1 MLKIDNKMEELFL
14 SDSVPKNLTIDVE
27 GELDTSLIPAV
38 NFYTGDIY
46 GNSES
51 SLDISKLPYRNGMPI
66 YINNNPYDWKLENYQ
81 NKNYYS
87 YAKYVCVTFDIYLTD
102 TNPSDCI
109 YPDNGLFQIYYLN
122 KSGIQ
127 KLTSVV
133 KDVTTARSKGTA
145 ITVSLKID
153 VNAENVDYI
162 KSIYFTNNDSSS
174 RTTKNIVLHISK
186 IQIRLTDSSTEEP
199 SYVKSVSAN
208 GIDIDS
214 YISGDF
220 SITNSN
226 LIQESFSL
234 TESLCSRDNLK
245 FGLCE
250 SAHCE
255 FEVVGR
261 GDKFIGKTVRP
272 YITPITPDN
281 FDYSNIN
288 FSTEDFIGSTW
299 WNTTNLRYYKT
310 LNVSVNND
318 YLEHAK
324 YVMFVTTILIGMTV
338 TSGTMPPKFY
348 FGLIVEDQN
357 GNSLSYVLNSN
368 VATVTGSDRL
378 SMYNTNDFLYGVVS
392 DRKEVYI
399 TLPTDLSFDS
409 SRQGSKITK
418 VTGIY
423 VAFADENGNYLTS
436 DFTVDDFRIYNGER
450 ALYFVDSINSPV
462 IHYDKSLMISDK
474 IPELMKGIPLGV
486 FKISEVKKNNTQD
499 IIKKSITAY
508 DGLDI
513 LDQDVGDWL
522 TKYMWIW
529 DTGNT
534 RASTSPYF
542 TRLGVEYTR
551 QLFPTLINLFKRLNI
566 LSDSDFIESSMLSGS
581 DIDVPHTSRNFQYNF
596 FWANDWDDN
605 SAVGSGTIGF
615 ESYYS
620 LSASISE
627 PILIKVDLTPFDNLS
642 DAELFGKY
650 ALAGMEEIFGESAGY
665 PGICSSSSVLV
676 EITYNNGRIDKIL
689 ADSGDYVYINK
700 DIDSLRVYTSSGI
713 GIIYRSS
720 SDGTIYAFE
729 NDNLQTL
736 VSHIKI
742 SYYEVPDILKGL
754 VNAHTKLVYYNYGTR
769 EIGSF
774 SSSVS
779 GKDVVRSLLEV
790 NGCFFHMNRY
800 GKPEIIYASKAGL
813 YPSEKLYPREDLYPR
828 GMNGPLLSMNRYI
841 SMECDDYVVEN
852 YGKIQIKTQSRV
864 KNGESICSY
873 EYIGNPDGKNTY
885 IIEDN
890 IFYCAEGTVYEYGSQ
905 PEVDEM
911 LKNLFDKISNL
922 TYTPHTTK
930 LRGLPFMECGDR
942 VNLVTKTGGIES
954 FIFRRTLK
962 GIHALMDTY
971 EASGDE
977 YNEAL
982 NTFDYKV
989 YTPT

>member
-1 MLKIDNKMEELFL
+1 MLKVDNKMEELFL

-27 GELDTSLIPAV
+27 GELDTSLIPSV

-46 GNSES
+46 GNSECTT
-51 SLDISKLPYRNGMPI
+51 DISNLQYNYGTI
-66 YINNNPYDWKLENYQ
+66 IGVNNNPYSKKLKDYQ

-87 YAKYVCVTFDIYLTD
+87 YAKYACVTFDIYLTD
-102 TNPSDCI
+102 TNPSDCV
-109 YPDNGLFQIYYLN
+109 YPD
-122 KSGIQ
+122 
-127 KLTSVV
+127 KLAFVVFYKKKDGYSRGVSVV
-133 KDVTTARSKGTA
+133 TDVTTARSKRTA
-145 ITVSLKID
+145 ITVALKID
-153 VNAENVDYI
+153 VNAENGPDYI
-162 KSIYFTNNDSSS
+162 EEFNITNNDSSS
-174 RTTKNIVLHISK
+174 NVTKNIIIHISK
-186 IQIRLTDSSTEEP
+186 IQIRLTDSLTEEP

-234 TESLCSRDNLK
+234 TESLCSQDNLK

-288 FSTEDFIGSTW
+288 FSTEDFSGATW
-299 WNTTNLRYYKT
+299 WNTTNLRYYKKM
-310 LNVSVNND
+310 NVSVNND

-324 YVMFVTTILIGMTV
+324 YVMFVATILIGMTV
-338 TSGTMPPKFY
+338 KSGTMPPKFY
-348 FGLIVEDQN
+348 FGLTVEDQN
-357 GNSLSYVLNSN
+357 GNSLSYVLNSR

-378 SMYNTNDFLYGVVS
+378 SMYNTNDFLDGVVS
-392 DRKEVYI
+392 DRQEVYI

-423 VAFADENGNYLTS
+423 VAFADENGNYLTN

-508 DGLDI
+508 DNMSI
-513 LDQDVGDWL
+513 LEQNVGDWL

-529 DTGNT
+529 DTANKVHTEGSGFN
-534 RASTSPYF
+534 RF
-542 TRLGVEYTR
+542 GVEYAR
-551 QLFPTLINLFKRLNI
+551 QLFPTLSNLMKQLNI
-566 LSDSDFIESSMLSGS
+566 LTDDDFVFSFNVSDVDVEPANYNYGYNYLWGDFG
-581 DIDVPHTSRNFQYNF
+581 DNPH
-596 FWANDWDDN
+596 
-605 SAVGSGTIGF
+605 GKGTIGILLA
-615 ESYYS
+615 STN
-620 LSASISE
+620 SASFSE
-627 PILIKVDLTPFDNLS
+627 DKLLKVTLTPYGNMTDE
-642 DAELFGKY
+642 ELFGKFAFSDMADY
-650 ALAGMEEIFGESAGY
+650 WGKNYHGFPSCA
-665 PGICSSSSVLV
+665 SVFVILHNEDGTDTKV
-676 EITYNNGRIDKIL
+676 L
-689 ADSGDYVYINK
+689 ADSGDYIYISTKVTQYEVYYSAGIASINPGD
-700 DIDSLRVYTSSGI
+700 DIIAAG
-713 GIIYRSS
+713 SS
-720 SDGTIYAFE
+720 SRMLTTHVNA
-729 NDNLQTL
+729 
-736 VSHIKI
+736 KI
-742 SYYEVPDILKGL
+742 YEVPEILKEL
-754 VNAHTKLVYYNYGTR
+754 VNAYLRLVYYNYGTQ
-769 EIGSF
+769 ELGSF
-774 SSSVS
+774 DSSIS
-779 GKDVVRSLLEV
+779 GRDVLRSLLEV

-828 GMNGPLLSMNRYI
+828 GMNGPLLSMSRYI

-873 EYIGNPDGKNTY
+873 EYIGNPEGKNTY

-942 VNLVTKTGGIES
+942 VNLITKTGGIES

>member
-1 MLKIDNKMEELFL
+1 MLKVDNKMEELFL

-27 GELDTSLIPAV
+27 GELDTSLIPSV

-46 GNSES
+46 GNSECTT
-51 SLDISKLPYRNGMPI
+51 DISNLQYNYGTI
-66 YINNNPYDWKLENYQ
+66 IGVNNNPYSKKLKDYQ

-87 YAKYVCVTFDIYLTD
+87 YAKYACVTFDIYLTD
-102 TNPSDCI
+102 TNPSDCV
-109 YPDNGLFQIYYLN
+109 YPD
-122 KSGIQ
+122 
-127 KLTSVV
+127 KLAFVVFYKKKDGYSRGVSVV
-133 KDVTTARSKGTA
+133 TDVTTARSKGTA
-145 ITVSLKID
+145 ITVALKID
-153 VNAENVDYI
+153 VNAENGLDYI
-162 KSIYFTNNDSSS
+162 EEFNITNNDSSS
-174 RTTKNIVLHISK
+174 NVTKNIIIHISK
-186 IQIRLTDSSTEEP
+186 IQIRLTDSLTEEP

-234 TESLCSRDNLK
+234 TESLCSQDNLK

-288 FSTEDFIGSTW
+288 FSTEDFSGATW
-299 WNTTNLRYYKT
+299 WNTTNLRYYKKM
-310 LNVSVNND
+310 NVSVNND

-324 YVMFVTTILIGMTV
+324 YVMFVATILIGMTV
-338 TSGTMPPKFY
+338 KSGTMPPKFY
-348 FGLIVEDQN
+348 FGLTVEDQN
-357 GNSLSYVLNSN
+357 GNSLSYVLNSS

-378 SMYNTNDFLYGVVS
+378 SMYNTNDFLDGVVS
-392 DRKEVYI
+392 DRQEVYI

-409 SRQGSKITK
+409 SRKGSKITK

-423 VAFADENGNYLTS
+423 VAFADENGNYLTN

-508 DGLDI
+508 DNMSI
-513 LDQDVGDWL
+513 LEQNVGDWL

-529 DTGNT
+529 DTANKVHTEGSGFN
-534 RASTSPYF
+534 RF
-542 TRLGVEYTR
+542 GVEYAR
-551 QLFPTLINLFKRLNI
+551 QLFPTLSNLMKQLNI
-566 LSDSDFIESSMLSGS
+566 LTDDDFVFSFNVSDVDVEPANYNYGYNYLWGDFG
-581 DIDVPHTSRNFQYNF
+581 DNPH
-596 FWANDWDDN
+596 
-605 SAVGSGTIGF
+605 GKGTIGILLA
-615 ESYYS
+615 STN
-620 LSASISE
+620 SASFSE
-627 PILIKVDLTPFDNLS
+627 DKLLKVTLTPYGNMTDE
-642 DAELFGKY
+642 ELFGKFAY
-650 ALAGMEEIFGESAGY
+650 SDMADYWGKNYHGFPSCA
-665 PGICSSSSVLV
+665 SVFVILHN
-676 EITYNNGRIDKIL
+676 EDGTDTKIL
-689 ADSGDYVYINK
+689 ADSGDYIYISTKVTQYEVYYSAGIASINPGD
-700 DIDSLRVYTSSGI
+700 DIIAAG
-713 GIIYRSS
+713 SS
-720 SDGTIYAFE
+720 SRMLTTHVNA
-729 NDNLQTL
+729 
-736 VSHIKI
+736 KI
-742 SYYEVPDILKGL
+742 YEVPDILSGL
-754 VNAHTKLVYYNYGTR
+754 VNAHLRLVYYNYGTQ
-769 EIGSF
+769 ELGSF
-774 SSSVS
+774 DSSIS
-779 GKDVVRSLLEV
+779 GRDVLRSLLEV

-828 GMNGPLLSMNRYI
+828 GMNGPLLSMSRYI

-852 YGKIQIKTQSRV
+852 YGKIQIKTQSKV

-873 EYIGNPDGKNTY
+873 EYIGNPEGKNTY

>member
-1 MLKIDNKMEELFL
+1 MLKVDNKMEELFL
-14 SDSVPKNLTIDVE
+14 SDSVPKNLTLDFE
-27 GELDTSLIPAV
+27 GELDTSLIPSV

-46 GNSES
+46 GNSEN

-122 KSGIQ
+122 KSGIE

-133 KDVTTARSKGTA
+133 KDVTTAKSKGTA

-199 SYVKSVSAN
+199 SYVKSVSVDSV
-208 GIDIDS
+208 DIDG
-214 YISGDF
+214 YINGDF

-234 TESLCSRDNLK
+234 TESLCSQDNLK

-261 GDKFIGKTVRP
+261 GDKFIGKTVKP

-288 FSTEDFIGSTW
+288 FSTEDFSGATW
-299 WNTTNLRYYKT
+299 WNTTNLRYYKKM
-310 LNVSVNND
+310 NVSVNND

-324 YVMFVTTILIGMTV
+324 YVMFVAKILIGMTV

-348 FGLIVEDQN
+348 FGLTVEDQN
-357 GNSLSYVLNSN
+357 GNSLSYVLNSS

-378 SMYNTNDFLYGVVS
+378 SMYNTNDFLDGVVS
-392 DRKEVYI
+392 DRQEVYI

-409 SRQGSKITK
+409 SRKGSKITK

-423 VAFADENGNYLTS
+423 VVFADENGNYLTS

-450 ALYFVDSINSPV
+450 ALYFVESINSPV

-474 IPELMKGIPLGV
+474 IPEMMKGIPLGV

-508 DGLDI
+508 DNMSI
-513 LDQDVGDWL
+513 LEQNVGDWL

-529 DTGNT
+529 DTANKVHTGGSSFN
-534 RASTSPYF
+534 RF
-542 TRLGVEYTR
+542 GVEYAR
-551 QLFPTLINLFKRLNI
+551 QLFPTLSNLMKQLNI
-566 LSDSDFIESSMLSGS
+566 LTDDDFTFSFNTG
-581 DIDVPHTSRNFQYNF
+581 DVDVEPANYNYGYNYLWGDFGDNPH
-596 FWANDWDDN
+596 
-605 SAVGSGTIGF
+605 GKGTIGILWAF
-615 ESYYS
+615 TG
-620 LSASISE
+620 SASFSE
-627 PILIKVDLTPFDNLS
+627 DKLLKVTLTPYGNMTDE
-642 DAELFGKY
+642 ELFGKFAFSDMADY
-650 ALAGMEEIFGESAGY
+650 WGKNYHGFPSCA
-665 PGICSSSSVLV
+665 SVFVILHNEDGTDTKV
-676 EITYNNGRIDKIL
+676 L
-689 ADSGDYVYINK
+689 ADSGDYIYISTKVTQYEVYYSAGIASINPGS
-700 DIDSLRVYTSSGI
+700 DIMAAGFSNRMLTTHVNAGI
-713 GIIYRSS
+713 
-720 SDGTIYAFE
+720 
-729 NDNLQTL
+729 
-736 VSHIKI
+736 
-742 SYYEVPDILKGL
+742 YEVPEILKGL
-754 VNAHTKLVYYNYGTR
+754 VNAHLRLVYYNYGTQ
-769 EIGSF
+769 ELGSF
-774 SSSVS
+774 DSSIS
-779 GKDVVRSLLEV
+779 GRDVLRSLLEV

-828 GMNGPLLSMNRYI
+828 GMNGPLLSMSRYI

-971 EASGDE
+971 EAEGDE

>member
-1 MLKIDNKMEELFL
+1 MLKVDNKMEELFL

-27 GELDTSLIPAV
+27 GELDTSLIPSV

-46 GNSES
+46 GNSECTT
-51 SLDISKLPYRNGMPI
+51 DISNLQYNYGTI
-66 YINNNPYDWKLENYQ
+66 IGVNNNPYSKKLKDYQ

-87 YAKYVCVTFDIYLTD
+87 YAKYACVTFDIYLTD
-102 TNPSDCI
+102 TNPSDCV
-109 YPDNGLFQIYYLN
+109 YPD
-122 KSGIQ
+122 
-127 KLTSVV
+127 KLAFVVFYKKKDGYSRGVSVV
-133 KDVTTARSKGTA
+133 TDVTTARSKGTA
-145 ITVSLKID
+145 ITVALKID
-153 VNAENVDYI
+153 VNAENGLDYI
-162 KSIYFTNNDSSS
+162 EEFNITNNDSSS
-174 RTTKNIVLHISK
+174 NVTKNIIIHISK
-186 IQIRLTDSSTEEP
+186 IQIRLTDSLTEEP

-234 TESLCSRDNLK
+234 TESLCSQDNLK

-288 FSTEDFIGSTW
+288 FSTEDFSGATW
-299 WNTTNLRYYKT
+299 WNTTNLRYYKKM
-310 LNVSVNND
+310 NVSVNND

-324 YVMFVTTILIGMTV
+324 YVMFVATILIGMTV
-338 TSGTMPPKFY
+338 KSGTMPPKFY
-348 FGLIVEDQN
+348 FGLTVEDQN
-357 GNSLSYVLNSN
+357 GNSLSYVLNSS

-392 DRKEVYI
+392 DRQEVYI

-409 SRQGSKITK
+409 SRKGSKITK

-423 VAFADENGNYLTS
+423 VAFADENGNYLTN

-508 DGLDI
+508 DNMSI
-513 LDQDVGDWL
+513 LEQNVGDWL

-529 DTGNT
+529 DTANKVHTEGSGFN
-534 RASTSPYF
+534 RF
-542 TRLGVEYTR
+542 GVEYAR
-551 QLFPTLINLFKRLNI
+551 QLFPTLSNLMKQLNI
-566 LSDSDFIESSMLSGS
+566 LTDDDFVFSFNVSDVDVEPANYNYGYNYLWGDFG
-581 DIDVPHTSRNFQYNF
+581 DNPH
-596 FWANDWDDN
+596 
-605 SAVGSGTIGF
+605 GKGTIGILLA
-615 ESYYS
+615 STN
-620 LSASISE
+620 SASFSE
-627 PILIKVDLTPFDNLS
+627 DKLLKVTLTPYGNMTDE
-642 DAELFGKY
+642 ELFGKFAFSDMADY
-650 ALAGMEEIFGESAGY
+650 WGKNYHGFPSCA
-665 PGICSSSSVLV
+665 SVFVILHNEDGTDTKV
-676 EITYNNGRIDKIL
+676 L
-689 ADSGDYVYINK
+689 ADSGDYIYISTKVTQYEVYYSAGIASINPGD
-700 DIDSLRVYTSSGI
+700 DIIAAG
-713 GIIYRSS
+713 SS
-720 SDGTIYAFE
+720 SRMLTTHVNA
-729 NDNLQTL
+729 
-736 VSHIKI
+736 KI
-742 SYYEVPDILKGL
+742 YEVPDILSGL
-754 VNAHTKLVYYNYGTR
+754 VNAHLRLVYYNYGTQ
-769 EIGSF
+769 ELGSF
-774 SSSVS
+774 DSSIS
-779 GKDVVRSLLEV
+779 GRDVLRSLLEV

-873 EYIGNPDGKNTY
+873 EYIGNPEGKNTY

>member
-1 MLKIDNKMEELFL
+1 MLKVDNKMEELFL

-27 GELDTSLIPAV
+27 GELDTSLIPSV

-46 GNSES
+46 GNSECTT
-51 SLDISKLPYRNGMPI
+51 DISNLQYNYGTI
-66 YINNNPYDWKLENYQ
+66 IGVNNNPYSKKLKDYQ

-87 YAKYVCVTFDIYLTD
+87 YAKYACVTFDIYLTD
-102 TNPSDCI
+102 TNPSDCV
-109 YPDNGLFQIYYLN
+109 YPD
-122 KSGIQ
+122 
-127 KLTSVV
+127 KLAFVVFYKKKDGYSRGVSVV
-133 KDVTTARSKGTA
+133 TDVTTARSKGTA
-145 ITVSLKID
+145 ITVALKID
-153 VNAENVDYI
+153 VNAENGLDYI
-162 KSIYFTNNDSSS
+162 EEFNITNNDSSS
-174 RTTKNIVLHISK
+174 NVTKNIIIHISK
-186 IQIRLTDSSTEEP
+186 IQIRLTDSLTEEP

-234 TESLCSRDNLK
+234 TESLCSQDNLK

-288 FSTEDFIGSTW
+288 FSTEDFSGATW
-299 WNTTNLRYYKT
+299 WNTTNLRYYKKM
-310 LNVSVNND
+310 NVSVNND

-324 YVMFVTTILIGMTV
+324 YVMFVATILIGMTV
-338 TSGTMPPKFY
+338 KSGTMPPKFY
-348 FGLIVEDQN
+348 FGLTVEDQN
-357 GNSLSYVLNSN
+357 GNSLSYVLNSS

-378 SMYNTNDFLYGVVS
+378 SMYNTNDFLDGVVS
-392 DRKEVYI
+392 DRQEVYI

-423 VAFADENGNYLTS
+423 VAFADENGNYLTN

-508 DGLDI
+508 DNMSI
-513 LDQDVGDWL
+513 LEQNVGDWL
-522 TKYMWIW
+522 TKYMWVW
-529 DTGNT
+529 DTANKVHTEGSGFN
-534 RASTSPYF
+534 RF
-542 TRLGVEYTR
+542 GVEYAR
-551 QLFPTLINLFKRLNI
+551 QLFPTLSNLMKQLNI
-566 LSDSDFIESSMLSGS
+566 LTDDDFVFSFNVSDVDVEPANYNYGYNYLWGDFG
-581 DIDVPHTSRNFQYNF
+581 DNPH
-596 FWANDWDDN
+596 
-605 SAVGSGTIGF
+605 GKGTIGILLA
-615 ESYYS
+615 STN
-620 LSASISE
+620 SASFSE
-627 PILIKVDLTPFDNLS
+627 DKLLKVTLTPYGNMTDE
-642 DAELFGKY
+642 ELFGKFAFSDMADY
-650 ALAGMEEIFGESAGY
+650 WGKNYHGFPSCA
-665 PGICSSSSVLV
+665 SVFVILHNEDGTDTKV
-676 EITYNNGRIDKIL
+676 L
-689 ADSGDYVYINK
+689 ADSGDYIYISTKVTQYEVYYSAGIASINPGD
-700 DIDSLRVYTSSGI
+700 DIIAAG
-713 GIIYRSS
+713 SS
-720 SDGTIYAFE
+720 SRMLTTHVNA
-729 NDNLQTL
+729 
-736 VSHIKI
+736 KI
-742 SYYEVPDILKGL
+742 YEVPEILKEL
-754 VNAHTKLVYYNYGTR
+754 VNAHLRLVYYNYGTQ
-769 EIGSF
+769 ELGSF
-774 SSSVS
+774 NSSVS
-779 GKDVVRSLLEV
+779 GRDVLRSLLEV

-942 VNLVTKTGGIES
+942 VNLITKTGGIES

>member
-1 MLKIDNKMEELFL
+1 MLKVDNKMEELFL

-27 GELDTSLIPAV
+27 GELDTSLIPSV

-46 GNSES
+46 GNSECTT
-51 SLDISKLPYRNGMPI
+51 DISNLQYNYGTI
-66 YINNNPYDWKLENYQ
+66 IGVNNNPYSKKLKDYQ

-87 YAKYVCVTFDIYLTD
+87 YAKYACVTFDIYLTD
-102 TNPSDCI
+102 TNPSDCV
-109 YPDNGLFQIYYLN
+109 YPD
-122 KSGIQ
+122 
-127 KLTSVV
+127 KLAFVVFYKKKDGYSRGVSVV
-133 KDVTTARSKGTA
+133 TDVTTARSKGTA
-145 ITVSLKID
+145 ITVALKID
-153 VNAENVDYI
+153 VNAENGLDYI
-162 KSIYFTNNDSSS
+162 EEFNITNNDSSS
-174 RTTKNIVLHISK
+174 NVTKNIIIHISK
-186 IQIRLTDSSTEEP
+186 IQIRLTDSLTEEP

-234 TESLCSRDNLK
+234 TESLCSQDNLK

-288 FSTEDFIGSTW
+288 FSTEDFSGATW
-299 WNTTNLRYYKT
+299 WNTTNLRYYKKM
-310 LNVSVNND
+310 NVSVNND

-324 YVMFVTTILIGMTV
+324 YVMFVATILIGMTV
-338 TSGTMPPKFY
+338 KSGTMPPKFY
-348 FGLIVEDQN
+348 FGLTVEDQN
-357 GNSLSYVLNSN
+357 GNSLSYVLNSR

-378 SMYNTNDFLYGVVS
+378 SMYNTNDFLDGVVS

-409 SRQGSKITK
+409 SRKGSKITK

-423 VAFADENGNYLTS
+423 VAFADENGNYLTN

-508 DGLDI
+508 DNMSI
-513 LDQDVGDWL
+513 LEQNVGDWL

-529 DTGNT
+529 DTANKVHTEGSGFN
-534 RASTSPYF
+534 RF
-542 TRLGVEYTR
+542 GVEYAR
-551 QLFPTLINLFKRLNI
+551 QLFPTLSNLMKQLNI
-566 LSDSDFIESSMLSGS
+566 LTDDDFVFSFNVSDVDVEPANYNYGYNYLWGDFG
-581 DIDVPHTSRNFQYNF
+581 DNPH
-596 FWANDWDDN
+596 
-605 SAVGSGTIGF
+605 GKGTIGILLA
-615 ESYYS
+615 STN
-620 LSASISE
+620 SASFSE
-627 PILIKVDLTPFDNLS
+627 DKLLKVTLTPYGNMTDE
-642 DAELFGKY
+642 ELFGKFAFSDMADY
-650 ALAGMEEIFGESAGY
+650 WGKNYHGFPSCA
-665 PGICSSSSVLV
+665 SVFVILHNEDGTDTKV
-676 EITYNNGRIDKIL
+676 L
-689 ADSGDYVYINK
+689 ADSGDYIYISTKVTQYEVYYSAGIASINPGD
-700 DIDSLRVYTSSGI
+700 DIIAAG
-713 GIIYRSS
+713 SS
-720 SDGTIYAFE
+720 SRMLTTHVNA
-729 NDNLQTL
+729 
-736 VSHIKI
+736 KI
-742 SYYEVPDILKGL
+742 YEVPDILSGL
-754 VNAHTKLVYYNYGTR
+754 VNAHLRLVYYNYGTQ
-769 EIGSF
+769 ELGSF
-774 SSSVS
+774 DSSIS
-779 GKDVVRSLLEV
+779 GRDVLRSLLEV

-828 GMNGPLLSMNRYI
+828 GMNGPLLSMSRYI

-873 EYIGNPDGKNTY
+873 EYIGNPEGKNTY

>member
-1 MLKIDNKMEELFL
+1 MLKVDNKMEELFL

-27 GELDTSLIPAV
+27 GELDTSLIPSV

-46 GNSES
+46 GNSECTT
-51 SLDISKLPYRNGMPI
+51 DISNLQYNYGTI
-66 YINNNPYDWKLENYQ
+66 IGVNNNPYSKKLKDYQ

-87 YAKYVCVTFDIYLTD
+87 YAKYACVTFDIYLTD
-102 TNPSDCI
+102 TNPSDCV
-109 YPDNGLFQIYYLN
+109 YPD
-122 KSGIQ
+122 
-127 KLTSVV
+127 KLAFVVFYKKKDGYSRGVSVV
-133 KDVTTARSKGTA
+133 TDVTTARSKGTA
-145 ITVSLKID
+145 ITVALKID
-153 VNAENVDYI
+153 VNAENGLDYI
-162 KSIYFTNNDSSS
+162 EEFNITNNDSSS
-174 RTTKNIVLHISK
+174 NVTKNIIIHISK
-186 IQIRLTDSSTEEP
+186 IQIRLTDSLTEEP

-234 TESLCSRDNLK
+234 TESLCSQDNLK

-288 FSTEDFIGSTW
+288 FSTEDFSGATW
-299 WNTTNLRYYKT
+299 WNTTNLRYYKKM
-310 LNVSVNND
+310 NVSVNND

-324 YVMFVTTILIGMTV
+324 YVMFVATILIGMTV
-338 TSGTMPPKFY
+338 KSGTMPPKFY
-348 FGLIVEDQN
+348 FGLTVEDQN
-357 GNSLSYVLNSN
+357 GNSLSYVLNSS

-378 SMYNTNDFLYGVVS
+378 SMYNTNDFLDGVVS
-392 DRKEVYI
+392 DRQEVYI

-423 VAFADENGNYLTS
+423 VAFADENGNYLTN

-508 DGLDI
+508 DNMSI
-513 LDQDVGDWL
+513 LEQNVGDWL
-522 TKYMWIW
+522 TKYMWVW
-529 DTGNT
+529 DTANKVHTEGSGFN
-534 RASTSPYF
+534 RF
-542 TRLGVEYTR
+542 GVEYAR
-551 QLFPTLINLFKRLNI
+551 QLFPTLSNLMKQLNI
-566 LSDSDFIESSMLSGS
+566 LTDDDFVFSFNVSDVDVEPANYNYGYNYLWGDFG
-581 DIDVPHTSRNFQYNF
+581 DNPH
-596 FWANDWDDN
+596 
-605 SAVGSGTIGF
+605 GKGTIGILLA
-615 ESYYS
+615 STN
-620 LSASISE
+620 SASFSE
-627 PILIKVDLTPFDNLS
+627 DKLLKVTLTPYGNMTDE
-642 DAELFGKY
+642 ELFGKFAFSDMADY
-650 ALAGMEEIFGESAGY
+650 WGKNYHGFPSCA
-665 PGICSSSSVLV
+665 SVFVILHNEDGTDTKV
-676 EITYNNGRIDKIL
+676 L
-689 ADSGDYVYINK
+689 ADSGDYIYISTKVTQYEVYYSAGIAVINPGD
-700 DIDSLRVYTSSGI
+700 DIIAAG
-713 GIIYRSS
+713 SS
-720 SDGTIYAFE
+720 SRMLTTHVNA
-729 NDNLQTL
+729 
-736 VSHIKI
+736 KI
-742 SYYEVPDILKGL
+742 YEVPDILSGL
-754 VNAHTKLVYYNYGTR
+754 VNAHLRLVYYNYGTQ
-769 EIGSF
+769 ELGSF
-774 SSSVS
+774 DSSIS
-779 GKDVVRSLLEV
+779 GRDVLRSLLEV

-873 EYIGNPDGKNTY
+873 EYIGNPEGKNTY

>member
-1 MLKIDNKMEELFL
+1 MLKVDNKMEELFL

-27 GELDTSLIPAV
+27 GELDTSLIPSV

-46 GNSES
+46 GNSECTT
-51 SLDISKLPYRNGMPI
+51 DISNLQYNYGTI
-66 YINNNPYDWKLENYQ
+66 IGVNNNPYSKKLKDYQ

-87 YAKYVCVTFDIYLTD
+87 YAKYACVTFDIYLTD
-102 TNPSDCI
+102 TNPSDCV
-109 YPDNGLFQIYYLN
+109 YPD
-122 KSGIQ
+122 
-127 KLTSVV
+127 KLAFVVFYKKKDGYSRGVSVV
-133 KDVTTARSKGTA
+133 TDVTTARSKGTA
-145 ITVSLKID
+145 ITVALKID
-153 VNAENVDYI
+153 VNAENGLDYI
-162 KSIYFTNNDSSS
+162 EEFNITNNDSSS
-174 RTTKNIVLHISK
+174 NVTKNIIIHISK
-186 IQIRLTDSSTEEP
+186 IQIRLTDSLTEEP

-234 TESLCSRDNLK
+234 TESLCSQDNLK

-288 FSTEDFIGSTW
+288 FSTEDFSGATW
-299 WNTTNLRYYKT
+299 WNTTNLRYYKKM
-310 LNVSVNND
+310 NVSVNND

-324 YVMFVTTILIGMTV
+324 YVMFVATILIGMTV
-338 TSGTMPPKFY
+338 KSGTMPPKFY
-348 FGLIVEDQN
+348 FGLTVEDQN
-357 GNSLSYVLNSN
+357 GNSLSYVLNSR

-378 SMYNTNDFLYGVVS
+378 SMYNTNDFLDGVVS
-392 DRKEVYI
+392 DRQEVYI

-409 SRQGSKITK
+409 SRKGSKITK

-423 VAFADENGNYLTS
+423 VAFADENGNYLTN

-508 DGLDI
+508 DNMSI
-513 LDQDVGDWL
+513 LEQNVGDWL

-529 DTGNT
+529 DTANKVHTEGSGFN
-534 RASTSPYF
+534 RF
-542 TRLGVEYTR
+542 GVEYAR
-551 QLFPTLINLFKRLNI
+551 QLFPTLSNLMKQLNI
-566 LSDSDFIESSMLSGS
+566 LTDDDFVFSFNVSDVDVEPANYNYGYNYLWGDFG
-581 DIDVPHTSRNFQYNF
+581 DNPH
-596 FWANDWDDN
+596 
-605 SAVGSGTIGF
+605 GKGTIGILLA
-615 ESYYS
+615 STN
-620 LSASISE
+620 SASFSE
-627 PILIKVDLTPFDNLS
+627 DKLLKVTLTPYGNMTDE
-642 DAELFGKY
+642 ELFGKFAFSDMADY
-650 ALAGMEEIFGESAGY
+650 WGKNYHGFPSCA
-665 PGICSSSSVLV
+665 SVFVILHNEDGTDTKV
-676 EITYNNGRIDKIL
+676 L
-689 ADSGDYVYINK
+689 ADSGDYIYISTKVTQYEVYYSAGIASINPGD
-700 DIDSLRVYTSSGI
+700 DIIAAG
-713 GIIYRSS
+713 SS
-720 SDGTIYAFE
+720 SRMLTTHVNA
-729 NDNLQTL
+729 
-736 VSHIKI
+736 KI
-742 SYYEVPDILKGL
+742 YEVPDILSGL
-754 VNAHTKLVYYNYGTR
+754 VNAHLRLVYYNYGTQ
-769 EIGSF
+769 ELGSF
-774 SSSVS
+774 DSSIS
-779 GKDVVRSLLEV
+779 GRDVLRSLLEV

-828 GMNGPLLSMNRYI
+828 GMNGPLLSMSRYI

-873 EYIGNPDGKNTY
+873 EYIGNPEGKNTY

>member
-1 MLKIDNKMEELFL
+1 MLKVDNKMEELFL

-27 GELDTSLIPAV
+27 GELDTSLIPSV

-46 GNSES
+46 GNSECTT
-51 SLDISKLPYRNGMPI
+51 DISNLQYNYGTI
-66 YINNNPYDWKLENYQ
+66 IGVNNNPYSKKLKDYQ

-87 YAKYVCVTFDIYLTD
+87 YAKYACVTFDIYLTD
-102 TNPSDCI
+102 TNPSDCV
-109 YPDNGLFQIYYLN
+109 YPD
-122 KSGIQ
+122 
-127 KLTSVV
+127 KLAFVVFYKKKDGYSRGVSVV
-133 KDVTTARSKGTA
+133 TDVTTARSKGTA
-145 ITVSLKID
+145 ITVALKID
-153 VNAENVDYI
+153 VNAENGLDYI
-162 KSIYFTNNDSSS
+162 EEFNITNNDSSS
-174 RTTKNIVLHISK
+174 NVTKNIIIHISK
-186 IQIRLTDSSTEEP
+186 IQIRLTDSLTEEP

-234 TESLCSRDNLK
+234 TESLCSQDNLK

-261 GDKFIGKTVRP
+261 GDKFIGKTVKP

-288 FSTEDFIGSTW
+288 FSTEDFSGATW
-299 WNTTNLRYYKT
+299 WNTTNLRYYKKM
-310 LNVSVNND
+310 NVSVNND

-324 YVMFVTTILIGMTV
+324 YVMFVATILIGMTV
-338 TSGTMPPKFY
+338 KSGTMPPKFY
-348 FGLIVEDQN
+348 FGLTVEDQN
-357 GNSLSYVLNSN
+357 GNSLSYVLNSS

-378 SMYNTNDFLYGVVS
+378 SMYNTNDFLDGVVS
-392 DRKEVYI
+392 DRQEVYI

-423 VAFADENGNYLTS
+423 VAFADENGNYLTN

-508 DGLDI
+508 DNMSI
-513 LDQDVGDWL
+513 LEQNVGDWL

-529 DTGNT
+529 DTANKVHTEGSGFN
-534 RASTSPYF
+534 RF
-542 TRLGVEYTR
+542 GVEYAR
-551 QLFPTLINLFKRLNI
+551 QLFPTLSNLMKQLNI
-566 LSDSDFIESSMLSGS
+566 LTDDDFVFSFNVSDVDVEPANYNYGYNYLWGDFG
-581 DIDVPHTSRNFQYNF
+581 DNPH
-596 FWANDWDDN
+596 
-605 SAVGSGTIGF
+605 GKGTIGILLA
-615 ESYYS
+615 STN
-620 LSASISE
+620 SASFSE
-627 PILIKVDLTPFDNLS
+627 DKLLKVTLTPYGNMTDE
-642 DAELFGKY
+642 ELFGKFAFSDMADY
-650 ALAGMEEIFGESAGY
+650 WGKNYHGFPSCA
-665 PGICSSSSVLV
+665 SVFVILHNEDGTDTKV
-676 EITYNNGRIDKIL
+676 L
-689 ADSGDYVYINK
+689 ADSGDYIYISTKVTQYEVYYSAGIAVINPGD
-700 DIDSLRVYTSSGI
+700 DIIAAG
-713 GIIYRSS
+713 SS
-720 SDGTIYAFE
+720 SRMLTTHVNA
-729 NDNLQTL
+729 
-736 VSHIKI
+736 KI
-742 SYYEVPDILKGL
+742 YEVPDILSGL
-754 VNAHTKLVYYNYGTR
+754 VNAHLRLVYYNYGTQ
-769 EIGSF
+769 ELGSF
-774 SSSVS
+774 DSSIS
-779 GKDVVRSLLEV
+779 GRDVLRSLLEV

-873 EYIGNPDGKNTY
+873 EYIGNPEGKNTY

-942 VNLVTKTGGIES
+942 VNLITKTGGIES

>member
-1 MLKIDNKMEELFL
+1 MLKVDNKMEELFL

-27 GELDTSLIPAV
+27 GELDTSLIPSV

-46 GNSES
+46 GNSECTT
-51 SLDISKLPYRNGMPI
+51 DISNLQYNYGTI
-66 YINNNPYDWKLENYQ
+66 IGVNNNPYSKKLKDYQ

-87 YAKYVCVTFDIYLTD
+87 YAKYACVTFDIYLTD
-102 TNPSDCI
+102 TNPSDCV
-109 YPDNGLFQIYYLN
+109 YPD
-122 KSGIQ
+122 
-127 KLTSVV
+127 KLAFVVFYKKKDGYSRGVSVV
-133 KDVTTARSKGTA
+133 TDVTTARSKGTA
-145 ITVSLKID
+145 ITVALKID
-153 VNAENVDYI
+153 VNAENGLDYI
-162 KSIYFTNNDSSS
+162 EEFNITNNDSSS
-174 RTTKNIVLHISK
+174 NVTKNIIIHISK
-186 IQIRLTDSSTEEP
+186 IQIRLTDSLTEEP

-234 TESLCSRDNLK
+234 TESLCSQDNLK

-288 FSTEDFIGSTW
+288 FSTEDFSGATW
-299 WNTTNLRYYKT
+299 WNTTNLRYYKKM
-310 LNVSVNND
+310 NVSVNND

-324 YVMFVTTILIGMTV
+324 YVMFVATILIGMTV
-338 TSGTMPPKFY
+338 KSGTMPPKFY
-348 FGLIVEDQN
+348 FGLTVEDQN
-357 GNSLSYVLNSN
+357 GNSLSYVLNSS

-378 SMYNTNDFLYGVVS
+378 SMYNTNDFLDGVVS
-392 DRKEVYI
+392 DRQEVYI

-423 VAFADENGNYLTS
+423 VAFADENGNYLTN

-508 DGLDI
+508 DNMSI
-513 LDQDVGDWL
+513 LEQNVGDWL
-522 TKYMWIW
+522 TKYMWVW
-529 DTGNT
+529 DTANKVHTEGSGFN
-534 RASTSPYF
+534 RF
-542 TRLGVEYTR
+542 GVEYAR
-551 QLFPTLINLFKRLNI
+551 QLFPTLSNLMKQLNI
-566 LSDSDFIESSMLSGS
+566 LTDDDFVFSFNVSDVDVEPANYNYGYNYLWGDFG
-581 DIDVPHTSRNFQYNF
+581 DNPH
-596 FWANDWDDN
+596 
-605 SAVGSGTIGF
+605 GKGTIGILLA
-615 ESYYS
+615 STN
-620 LSASISE
+620 SASFSE
-627 PILIKVDLTPFDNLS
+627 DKLLKVTLTPYGNMTDE
-642 DAELFGKY
+642 ELFGKFAFSDMADY
-650 ALAGMEEIFGESAGY
+650 WGKNYHGFPSCA
-665 PGICSSSSVLV
+665 SVFVILHNEDGTDTKV
-676 EITYNNGRIDKIL
+676 L
-689 ADSGDYVYINK
+689 ADSGDYIYISTKVTQYEVYYSAGIASINPGD
-700 DIDSLRVYTSSGI
+700 DIIAVGFSSKMLTTHVNVGI
-713 GIIYRSS
+713 
-720 SDGTIYAFE
+720 
-729 NDNLQTL
+729 
-736 VSHIKI
+736 
-742 SYYEVPDILKGL
+742 YEVPSILKGL
-754 VNAHTKLVYYNYGTR
+754 VNAHLRLVYYNYGTQ
-769 EIGSF
+769 ELGSF
-774 SSSVS
+774 NSSVS
-779 GKDVVRSLLEV
+779 GRDVLRSLLEV

-942 VNLVTKTGGIES
+942 VNLITKTGGIES

>member
-1 MLKIDNKMEELFL
+1 MLKVDNKMEELFL

-27 GELDTSLIPAV
+27 GELDTSLIPSV

-46 GNSES
+46 GNSECTT
-51 SLDISKLPYRNGMPI
+51 DISNLQYNYGTI
-66 YINNNPYDWKLENYQ
+66 IGVNNNPYSKKLKDYQ

-87 YAKYVCVTFDIYLTD
+87 YAKYACVTFDIYLTD
-102 TNPSDCI
+102 TNPSDCV
-109 YPDNGLFQIYYLN
+109 YPD
-122 KSGIQ
+122 
-127 KLTSVV
+127 KLAFVVFYKKKDGYSRGVSVV
-133 KDVTTARSKGTA
+133 TDVTTARSKGTA
-145 ITVSLKID
+145 ITVALKID
-153 VNAENVDYI
+153 VNAENGLDYI
-162 KSIYFTNNDSSS
+162 EEFNITNNDSSS
-174 RTTKNIVLHISK
+174 NVTKNIIIHISK
-186 IQIRLTDSSTEEP
+186 IQIRLTDSLTEEP

-234 TESLCSRDNLK
+234 TESLCSQDNLK

-255 FEVVGR
+255 FQVVGR

-288 FSTEDFIGSTW
+288 FSTEDFSGATW
-299 WNTTNLRYYKT
+299 WNTTNLRYYKKM
-310 LNVSVNND
+310 NVSVNND

-324 YVMFVTTILIGMTV
+324 YVMFVATILIGMTV
-338 TSGTMPPKFY
+338 KSGTMPPKFY
-348 FGLIVEDQN
+348 FGLTVEDQN
-357 GNSLSYVLNSN
+357 GNSLSYVLNSS

-392 DRKEVYI
+392 DRQEVYI

-409 SRQGSKITK
+409 SRKGSKITK

-423 VAFADENGNYLTS
+423 VAFADENGNYLTN

-508 DGLDI
+508 DNMSI
-513 LDQDVGDWL
+513 LEQNVGDWL

-529 DTGNT
+529 DTANKVHTEGSGFN
-534 RASTSPYF
+534 RF
-542 TRLGVEYTR
+542 GVEYAR
-551 QLFPTLINLFKRLNI
+551 QLFPTLSNLMKQLNI
-566 LSDSDFIESSMLSGS
+566 LTDDDFVFSFNVSDVDVEPANYNYGYNYLWGDFG
-581 DIDVPHTSRNFQYNF
+581 DNPH
-596 FWANDWDDN
+596 
-605 SAVGSGTIGF
+605 GKGTIGILLA
-615 ESYYS
+615 STN
-620 LSASISE
+620 SASFSE
-627 PILIKVDLTPFDNLS
+627 DKLLKVTLTPYGNMTDE
-642 DAELFGKY
+642 ELFGKFAY
-650 ALAGMEEIFGESAGY
+650 SDMADYWGKNYHGFPSCA
-665 PGICSSSSVLV
+665 SVFVILHN
-676 EITYNNGRIDKIL
+676 EDGTDTKIL
-689 ADSGDYVYINK
+689 ADSGDYIYISTKVTQYEVYYSAGIASINPGD
-700 DIDSLRVYTSSGI
+700 DIIAAG
-713 GIIYRSS
+713 SS
-720 SDGTIYAFE
+720 SRMLTTHVNA
-729 NDNLQTL
+729 
-736 VSHIKI
+736 KI
-742 SYYEVPDILKGL
+742 YEVPDILSGL
-754 VNAHTKLVYYNYGTR
+754 VNAHLRLVYYNYGTQ
-769 EIGSF
+769 ELGSF
-774 SSSVS
+774 DSSIS
-779 GKDVVRSLLEV
+779 GRDVLRSLLEV

-873 EYIGNPDGKNTY
+873 EYIGNPEGKNTY

>member
-1 MLKIDNKMEELFL
+1 MLKVDNKMEELFL

-27 GELDTSLIPAV
+27 GELDTSLIPSV

-46 GNSES
+46 GNSECTT
-51 SLDISKLPYRNGMPI
+51 DISNLQYNYGTI
-66 YINNNPYDWKLENYQ
+66 IGVNNNPYSKKLKDYQ

-87 YAKYVCVTFDIYLTD
+87 YAKYACVTFDIYLTD
-102 TNPSDCI
+102 TNPSDCV
-109 YPDNGLFQIYYLN
+109 YPD
-122 KSGIQ
+122 
-127 KLTSVV
+127 KLAFVVFYKKKDGYSRGVSVV
-133 KDVTTARSKGTA
+133 TDVTTARSKGTA
-145 ITVSLKID
+145 ITVALKID
-153 VNAENVDYI
+153 VNAENGLDYI
-162 KSIYFTNNDSSS
+162 EEFNITNNDSSS
-174 RTTKNIVLHISK
+174 NVTKNIIIHISK
-186 IQIRLTDSSTEEP
+186 IQIRLTDSLTEEP

-234 TESLCSRDNLK
+234 TESLCSQDNLK

-288 FSTEDFIGSTW
+288 FSTEDFSGATW
-299 WNTTNLRYYKT
+299 WNTTNLRYYKKM
-310 LNVSVNND
+310 NVSVNND

-324 YVMFVTTILIGMTV
+324 YVMFVATILIGMTV

-348 FGLIVEDQN
+348 FGLTVEDQN
-357 GNSLSYVLNSN
+357 GNSLSYVLNSS

-378 SMYNTNDFLYGVVS
+378 SMYNTNDFLDGVVS
-392 DRKEVYI
+392 DRQEVYI

-409 SRQGSKITK
+409 SRKGSKITK

-423 VAFADENGNYLTS
+423 VAFADENGNYLTN

-508 DGLDI
+508 DNMSI
-513 LDQDVGDWL
+513 LEQNVGDWL

-529 DTGNT
+529 DTANKVHTEGSSFN
-534 RASTSPYF
+534 RFGA
-542 TRLGVEYTR
+542 EYAR
-551 QLFPTLINLFKRLNI
+551 QLFPTLSNLMKQLNI
-566 LSDSDFIESSMLSGS
+566 LTDDDFVFSFNVSDVDVEPANYNYGYNYLWGDFG
-581 DIDVPHTSRNFQYNF
+581 DNPH
-596 FWANDWDDN
+596 
-605 SAVGSGTIGF
+605 GKGTIGILLA
-615 ESYYS
+615 STN
-620 LSASISE
+620 SASFSE
-627 PILIKVDLTPFDNLS
+627 DKLLKVTLTPYGNMTDE
-642 DAELFGKY
+642 ELFGKFAFSDMADY
-650 ALAGMEEIFGESAGY
+650 WGKNYHGFPSCA
-665 PGICSSSSVLV
+665 SVFVILHNEDGTDTKV
-676 EITYNNGRIDKIL
+676 L
-689 ADSGDYVYINK
+689 ADSGDYIYISTKVTQYEVYYSAGIASINPGD
-700 DIDSLRVYTSSGI
+700 DIIAAG
-713 GIIYRSS
+713 SS
-720 SDGTIYAFE
+720 SRMLTTHVNA
-729 NDNLQTL
+729 
-736 VSHIKI
+736 KI
-742 SYYEVPDILKGL
+742 YEVPEILKEL
-754 VNAHTKLVYYNYGTR
+754 VNAHLRLVYYNYGTQ
-769 EIGSF
+769 ELGSF
-774 SSSVS
+774 DSSIS
-779 GKDVVRSLLEV
+779 GRDVLRSLLEV

-942 VNLVTKTGGIES
+942 VNLITKTGGIES

-971 EASGDE
+971 EAEGDE

>member
-1 MLKIDNKMEELFL
+1 MLKVDNKMEELFL

-27 GELDTSLIPAV
+27 GELDTSLIPSV

-46 GNSES
+46 GNSECTT
-51 SLDISKLPYRNGMPI
+51 DISNLQYNYGTI
-66 YINNNPYDWKLENYQ
+66 IGVNNNPYSKKLKDYQ

-87 YAKYVCVTFDIYLTD
+87 YAKYACVTFDIYLTD
-102 TNPSDCI
+102 TNPSDCV
-109 YPDNGLFQIYYLN
+109 YPD
-122 KSGIQ
+122 
-127 KLTSVV
+127 KLAFVVFYKKKDGYSRGVSVV
-133 KDVTTARSKGTA
+133 TDVTTARSKGTA
-145 ITVSLKID
+145 ITVALKID
-153 VNAENVDYI
+153 VNAENGLDYI
-162 KSIYFTNNDSSS
+162 EEFNITNNDSSS
-174 RTTKNIVLHISK
+174 NVTKNIIIHISK
-186 IQIRLTDSSTEEP
+186 IQIRLTDSLTEEP

-234 TESLCSRDNLK
+234 TESLCSQDNLK

-288 FSTEDFIGSTW
+288 FSTEDFSGATW
-299 WNTTNLRYYKT
+299 WNTTNLRYYKKM
-310 LNVSVNND
+310 NVSVNND

-324 YVMFVTTILIGMTV
+324 YVMFVATILIGMTV
-338 TSGTMPPKFY
+338 KSGTMPPKFY
-348 FGLIVEDQN
+348 FGLTVEDQN
-357 GNSLSYVLNSN
+357 GNSLSYALNSS

-378 SMYNTNDFLYGVVS
+378 SMYNTNDFLDGVVS
-392 DRKEVYI
+392 DRQEVYI

-423 VAFADENGNYLTS
+423 VAFADENGNYLTN

-508 DGLDI
+508 DNMSI
-513 LDQDVGDWL
+513 LEQNVGDWL
-522 TKYMWIW
+522 TKYMWVW
-529 DTGNT
+529 DTANKVHTGGSGFN
-534 RASTSPYF
+534 RF
-542 TRLGVEYTR
+542 GVEYAR
-551 QLFPTLINLFKRLNI
+551 QLFPTLSNLMKQLNI
-566 LSDSDFIESSMLSGS
+566 LTDDDFTFSFNVG
-581 DIDVPHTSRNFQYNF
+581 DVDVEPANYNYGYNYLWGDFGDNPH
-596 FWANDWDDN
+596 
-605 SAVGSGTIGF
+605 GKGTIGILLA
-615 ESYYS
+615 STN
-620 LSASISE
+620 SASFSE
-627 PILIKVDLTPFDNLS
+627 DKLLKVTLTPYGNMTDE
-642 DAELFGKY
+642 ELFGKFAFSDMADY
-650 ALAGMEEIFGESAGY
+650 WGKNYHGFPSCA
-665 PGICSSSSVLV
+665 SVFVILHNEDGTDTKV
-676 EITYNNGRIDKIL
+676 L
-689 ADSGDYVYINK
+689 ADSGDYIYISTKVTQYEVYYSAGIASINPGD
-700 DIDSLRVYTSSGI
+700 DIIAAG
-713 GIIYRSS
+713 SS
-720 SDGTIYAFE
+720 SRMLTTHVNA
-729 NDNLQTL
+729 
-736 VSHIKI
+736 KI
-742 SYYEVPDILKGL
+742 YEVPDILSGL
-754 VNAHTKLVYYNYGTR
+754 VNAHLRLVYYNYGTQ
-769 EIGSF
+769 ELGSF
-774 SSSVS
+774 DSSIS
-779 GKDVVRSLLEV
+779 GRDVLRSLLEV

-828 GMNGPLLSMNRYI
+828 GMNGPLLSMSRYI

-873 EYIGNPDGKNTY
+873 EYIGNPEGKNTY

>member
-1 MLKIDNKMEELFL
+1 MLKVDNKMEELFL

-27 GELDTSLIPAV
+27 GELDTSLIPSV

-46 GNSES
+46 GNSECTTN
-51 SLDISKLPYRNGMPI
+51 ISNLQYNYGTI
-66 YINNNPYDWKLENYQ
+66 IGVNNNPYSKKLKDYQ

-87 YAKYVCVTFDIYLTD
+87 YAKYACVTFDIYLTD
-102 TNPSDCI
+102 TNPSDCV
-109 YPDNGLFQIYYLN
+109 YPD
-122 KSGIQ
+122 
-127 KLTSVV
+127 KLAFVVFYKKKDGYSRGVTIV

-145 ITVSLKID
+145 ITVALKID
-153 VNAENVDYI
+153 VNAENGLDYI
-162 KSIYFTNNDSSS
+162 EEFNITNNDSSS
-174 RTTKNIVLHISK
+174 NVTKNIIIHISK

-199 SYVKSVSAN
+199 SYVKSVSVDSV
-208 GIDIDS
+208 DIDG
-214 YISGDF
+214 YIKGDF

-234 TESLCSRDNLK
+234 TESLCSQDNLK

-261 GDKFIGKTVRP
+261 GDKFIGKTVKP

-288 FSTEDFIGSTW
+288 FSTEDFSGATW
-299 WNTTNLRYYKT
+299 WNTTNLRYYKKM
-310 LNVSVNND
+310 NVSVNND

-324 YVMFVTTILIGMTV
+324 YVMFVAKILIGMTV
-338 TSGTMPPKFY
+338 TSGTIPPKFY
-348 FGLIVEDQN
+348 FGLVVEDQN
-357 GNSLSYVLNSN
+357 GNSLSYVLNSS

-378 SMYNTNDFLYGVVS
+378 SMYNTNDFLDGVVS
-392 DRKEVYI
+392 DRQEVYI

-409 SRQGSKITK
+409 SRKGSKITK

-423 VAFADENGNYLTS
+423 VAFADENGNYLTN
-436 DFTVDDFRIYNGER
+436 DFTVDDFRIYNGEH
-450 ALYFVDSINSPV
+450 ALYFVESINSPV
-462 IHYDKSLMISDK
+462 RHYDKSLMISDK

-486 FKISEVKKNNTQD
+486 FKISDAKKNNTQD

-508 DGLDI
+508 DNMSI
-513 LDQDVGDWL
+513 LEQNVGDWL

-529 DTGNT
+529 DTANKVHTGGSSFN
-534 RASTSPYF
+534 RF
-542 TRLGVEYTR
+542 GVEYAR
-551 QLFPTLINLFKRLNI
+551 QLFPTLSNLMKQLNI
-566 LSDSDFIESSMLSGS
+566 LTDDDFTFSFNTG
-581 DIDVPHTSRNFQYNF
+581 DVDVEPANYNYGYNYLWGDFGDNPH
-596 FWANDWDDN
+596 
-605 SAVGSGTIGF
+605 GKGTIGILWAF
-615 ESYYS
+615 TG
-620 LSASISE
+620 SASFSE
-627 PILIKVDLTPFDNLS
+627 DKLLKVTLTPYGNMTDE
-642 DAELFGKY
+642 ELFGKFAFSDMADY
-650 ALAGMEEIFGESAGY
+650 WGKNYHGFPSCA
-665 PGICSSSSVLV
+665 SVFVILHN
-676 EITYNNGRIDKIL
+676 EDGTDTKIL
-689 ADSGDYVYINK
+689 ADSGDYIYISTKVTQYEVYYSAGIASINPGS
-700 DIDSLRVYTSSGI
+700 DIMAAGFSNRMLTTHVNAGI
-713 GIIYRSS
+713 
-720 SDGTIYAFE
+720 
-729 NDNLQTL
+729 
-736 VSHIKI
+736 
-742 SYYEVPDILKGL
+742 YEVPEILKGL
-754 VNAHTKLVYYNYGTR
+754 VNAHLRLVYYNYGTQ
-769 EIGSF
+769 ELGSF
-774 SSSVS
+774 DSSIS
-779 GKDVVRSLLEV
+779 GRDVLRSLLEV

-828 GMNGPLLSMNRYI
+828 GMNGPLLSMSRYI
-841 SMECDDYVVEN
+841 SMECADYVVEN

-971 EASGDE
+971 EAEGDE

>member
-1 MLKIDNKMEELFL
+1 MLKVDNKMEELFL

-27 GELDTSLIPAV
+27 GELDTSLIPLV

-46 GNSES
+46 GNKETTPYAYATTASGDDLVILRTNIRNPNS
-51 SLDISKLPYRNGMPI
+51 SDLGAFQNLKFKKYKKYI
-66 YINNNPYDWKLENYQ
+66 YVSYTVRIVPDPDTGYYPNFVKGSLSYYHTDG
-81 NKNYYS
+81 YS
-87 YAKYVCVTFDIYLTD
+87 YSISIPISATELLV
-102 TNPSDCI
+102 
-109 YPDNGLFQIYYLN
+109 
-122 KSGIQ
+122 SG
-127 KLTSVV
+127 KELGFFLDSNVV
-133 KDVTTARSKGTA
+133 KSLREISLRSSGN
-145 ITVSLKID
+145 ID
-153 VNAENVDYI
+153 R
-162 KSIYFTNNDSSS
+162 TSSFKLYS
-174 RTTKNIVLHISK
+174 SK
-186 IQIRLTDSSTEEP
+186 IQIRLTDSNTEEP
-199 SYVKSVSAN
+199 SYVKSVSADN
-208 GIDIDS
+208 IDIDG
-214 YISGDF
+214 YINGDF

-234 TESLCSRDNLK
+234 TESLCSQDNLK

-288 FSTEDFIGSTW
+288 FSTEDFSGSTW

-310 LNVSVNND
+310 LNVSINND

-338 TSGTMPPKFY
+338 KSGTMPPKFY
-348 FGLIVEDQN
+348 FGLTVEDQN
-357 GNSLSYVLNSN
+357 GNSLSYVLNSS

-378 SMYNTNDFLYGVVS
+378 SMYNTNDFLDGVVS
-392 DRKEVYI
+392 DRQEVYI

-409 SRQGSKITK
+409 SRKGSKITK

-423 VAFADENGNYLTS
+423 VAFADENGNYLTN
-436 DFTVDDFRIYNGER
+436 DFTVDDFCIYNGER

-508 DGLDI
+508 DNMSI
-513 LDQDVGDWL
+513 LEQNVGDWL

-529 DTGNT
+529 DTANKVHTEGSGFN
-534 RASTSPYF
+534 RF
-542 TRLGVEYTR
+542 GVEYAR
-551 QLFPTLINLFKRLNI
+551 QLFPTLSNLMKQLNI
-566 LSDSDFIESSMLSGS
+566 LTDDDFVFSFNVSDVDVEPANYNYGYNYLWGDFG
-581 DIDVPHTSRNFQYNF
+581 DNPH
-596 FWANDWDDN
+596 
-605 SAVGSGTIGF
+605 GKGTIGILLA
-615 ESYYS
+615 STN
-620 LSASISE
+620 SASFSE
-627 PILIKVDLTPFDNLS
+627 DKLLKVTLTPYGNMTDE
-642 DAELFGKY
+642 ELFGKFAFSDMADY
-650 ALAGMEEIFGESAGY
+650 WGKNYHGFPSCA
-665 PGICSSSSVLV
+665 SVFVILHNEDGTDTKV
-676 EITYNNGRIDKIL
+676 L
-689 ADSGDYVYINK
+689 ADSGDYIYISTKVTQYEVYYSAGIASINPGD
-700 DIDSLRVYTSSGI
+700 DIIAVGFSNKMLTTHVN
-713 GIIYRSS
+713 
-720 SDGTIYAFE
+720 A
-729 NDNLQTL
+729 
-736 VSHIKI
+736 KI
-742 SYYEVPDILKGL
+742 YEVPEILKEL
-754 VNAHTKLVYYNYGTR
+754 VNAHLRLVYYNYGTQ
-769 EIGSF
+769 ELGSF
-774 SSSVS
+774 DSSIS
-779 GKDVVRSLLEV
+779 GRDVLRSLLEV

-873 EYIGNPDGKNTY
+873 EYIGNPEGKNTY

>member
-1 MLKIDNKMEELFL
+1 MLKVDNKMEELFL
-14 SDSVPKNLTIDVE
+14 SDSVPKNLTIEFE
-27 GELDTSLIPAV
+27 GEIDTSLIPSV
-38 NFYTGDIY
+38 NFYTGDIFDNAE
-46 GNSES
+46 GTNSLNNLKYS
-51 SLDISKLPYRNGMPI
+51 GGGFSPVVNLSPYSWNF
-66 YINNNPYDWKLENYQ
+66 KEYQ
-81 NKNYYS
+81 NKDYYKYGNYI
-87 YAKYVCVTFDIYLTD
+87 CVTFNVYLTD
-102 TNPSDCI
+102 TDPSDCV
-109 YPDNGLFQIYYLN
+109 YPDRLGFNVYYKDINDVL
-122 KSGIQ
+122 KITEV
-127 KLTSVV
+127 KT
-133 KDVTTARSKGTA
+133 KDVSTARSPETS
-145 ITVSLKID
+145 ITVSIKID
-153 VNAENVDYI
+153 NKSDYTGNISYISSLTVYNYDTNSQTIKNV
-162 KSIYFTNNDSSS
+162 
-174 RTTKNIVLHISK
+174 VLHISK
-186 IQIRLTDSSTEEP
+186 IQVRVLNSYDGDI
-199 SYVKSVSAN
+199 SYVTPIKYTGV
-208 GIDIDS
+208 DINK
-214 YISGDF
+214 YLGDV
-220 SITNSN
+220 INDLKN
-226 LIQESFSL
+226 EDLIQESFSL
-234 TESLCSRDNLK
+234 TESLCSQDNLK

-288 FSTEDFIGSTW
+288 FSTEDFSGATW
-299 WNTTNLRYYKT
+299 WNTTNLRYYKKM
-310 LNVSVNND
+310 NVSVNND

-324 YVMFVTTILIGMTV
+324 YVMFVATILIGMTV

-348 FGLIVEDQN
+348 FGLVVEDQH
-357 GNSLSYVLNSN
+357 GNSLSYVLNSS

-378 SMYNTNDFLYGVVS
+378 SMYNTNDFLDGVVS
-392 DRKEVYI
+392 DRQEVYI

-508 DGLDI
+508 DNMSI
-513 LDQDVGDWL
+513 LEQNVGDWL

-529 DTGNT
+529 DTANKVHTGGSSFN
-534 RASTSPYF
+534 RF
-542 TRLGVEYTR
+542 GVEYAR
-551 QLFPTLINLFKRLNI
+551 QLFPTLSNLMKQLNI
-566 LSDSDFIESSMLSGS
+566 LTDDDFVFSFNVSDVDVEPANYNYGYNYLWGDFG
-581 DIDVPHTSRNFQYNF
+581 DNPH
-596 FWANDWDDN
+596 
-605 SAVGSGTIGF
+605 GKGTIGILLA
-615 ESYYS
+615 STN
-620 LSASISE
+620 SASFSE
-627 PILIKVDLTPFDNLS
+627 DKLLKVTLTPYGNMTDE
-642 DAELFGKY
+642 ELFGKFAFSDMADY
-650 ALAGMEEIFGESAGY
+650 WGKNYHGFPSCA
-665 PGICSSSSVLV
+665 SVFIILHN
-676 EITYNNGRIDKIL
+676 EDGTDTKIL
-689 ADSGDYVYINK
+689 ADSGDYIYINTK
-700 DIDSLRVYTSSGI
+700 VTGYDVYYSAGIASINPSDDIMAAGFSNRMLTTHVN
-713 GIIYRSS
+713 
-720 SDGTIYAFE
+720 A
-729 NDNLQTL
+729 
-736 VSHIKI
+736 KI
-742 SYYEVPDILKGL
+742 YEVPAILKGL
-754 VNAHTKLVYYNYGTR
+754 VNAHLRLVYYNYGTQ
-769 EIGSF
+769 ELGSF
-774 SSSVS
+774 DSSIS
-779 GKDVVRSLLEV
+779 GRDVLRSLLEV

-828 GMNGPLLSMNRYI
+828 GMNGPLLSMSRYI

-852 YGKIQIKTQSRV
+852 YGKIQIKTQGRV

>member
-1 MLKIDNKMEELFL
+1 MLKVDNKMEELFL

-27 GELDTSLIPAV
+27 GELDTSLIPSV

-46 GNSES
+46 GNSECTT
-51 SLDISKLPYRNGMPI
+51 DISNLQYNYGTI
-66 YINNNPYDWKLENYQ
+66 IGVNNNPYSKKLKDYQ

-87 YAKYVCVTFDIYLTD
+87 YAKYACVTFDIYLTD
-102 TNPSDCI
+102 TNPSDCV
-109 YPDNGLFQIYYLN
+109 YPD
-122 KSGIQ
+122 
-127 KLTSVV
+127 KLAFVVFYKKKDGYSRGVSVV
-133 KDVTTARSKGTA
+133 TDVTTARSKGTA
-145 ITVSLKID
+145 ITVALKID
-153 VNAENVDYI
+153 VNAENGLDYI
-162 KSIYFTNNDSSS
+162 EEFNITNNDSSS
-174 RTTKNIVLHISK
+174 NVTKNIIIHISK
-186 IQIRLTDSSTEEP
+186 IQIRLTDSLTEEP

-234 TESLCSRDNLK
+234 TESLCSQDNLK

-288 FSTEDFIGSTW
+288 FSTEDFSGATW
-299 WNTTNLRYYKT
+299 WNTTNLRYYKKM
-310 LNVSVNND
+310 NVSVNND

-324 YVMFVTTILIGMTV
+324 YVMFVATILIGMTV
-338 TSGTMPPKFY
+338 KSGTMPPKFY
-348 FGLIVEDQN
+348 FGLTVEDQN
-357 GNSLSYVLNSN
+357 GNSLSYALNSS

-378 SMYNTNDFLYGVVS
+378 SMYNTNDFLDGVVS
-392 DRKEVYI
+392 DRQEVYI

-423 VAFADENGNYLTS
+423 VAFADENGNYLTN

-486 FKISEVKKNNTQD
+486 FKISEAKKNNTQD

-508 DGLDI
+508 DNMSI
-513 LDQDVGDWL
+513 LEQNVGDWL

-529 DTGNT
+529 DTANKVHTGGSGFN
-534 RASTSPYF
+534 RF
-542 TRLGVEYTR
+542 GVEYAR
-551 QLFPTLINLFKRLNI
+551 QLFPTLSNLMKQLNI
-566 LSDSDFIESSMLSGS
+566 LTDDDFTFSFNVG
-581 DIDVPHTSRNFQYNF
+581 DVDVEPANYNYGYNYLWGDFGDNPH
-596 FWANDWDDN
+596 
-605 SAVGSGTIGF
+605 GKGTIGILLA
-615 ESYYS
+615 STN
-620 LSASISE
+620 SASFSE
-627 PILIKVDLTPFDNLS
+627 DKLLKVTLTPYGNMTDE
-642 DAELFGKY
+642 ELFGKFAFSDMADY
-650 ALAGMEEIFGESAGY
+650 WGKNYHGFPSCA
-665 PGICSSSSVLV
+665 SVFVILHNEDGTDTKV
-676 EITYNNGRIDKIL
+676 L
-689 ADSGDYVYINK
+689 ADSGDYIYISTKVTQYEVYYSAGIASINPGD
-700 DIDSLRVYTSSGI
+700 DIIAAG
-713 GIIYRSS
+713 SS
-720 SDGTIYAFE
+720 SRMLTTHVNA
-729 NDNLQTL
+729 
-736 VSHIKI
+736 KI
-742 SYYEVPDILKGL
+742 YEVPDILSGL
-754 VNAHTKLVYYNYGTR
+754 VNAHLRLVYYNYGTQ
-769 EIGSF
+769 ELGSF
-774 SSSVS
+774 DSSIS
-779 GKDVVRSLLEV
+779 GRDVLRSLLEV

-828 GMNGPLLSMNRYI
+828 GMNGPLLSMSRYI

-873 EYIGNPDGKNTY
+873 EYIGNPEGKNTY

>member
-1 MLKIDNKMEELFL
+1 MLKVDNKMEELFL

-27 GELDTSLIPAV
+27 GELDTSLIPSV

-46 GNSES
+46 GNSECTT
-51 SLDISKLPYRNGMPI
+51 DISNLQYNYGTI
-66 YINNNPYDWKLENYQ
+66 IGVNNNPYSKKLKDYQ

-87 YAKYVCVTFDIYLTD
+87 YAKYACVTFDIYLTD
-102 TNPSDCI
+102 TNPSDCV
-109 YPDNGLFQIYYLN
+109 YPD
-122 KSGIQ
+122 
-127 KLTSVV
+127 KLAFVVFYKKKDGYSRGVSVV
-133 KDVTTARSKGTA
+133 TDVTTARSKGTA
-145 ITVSLKID
+145 ITVALKID
-153 VNAENVDYI
+153 VNAENGLDYI
-162 KSIYFTNNDSSS
+162 EEFNITNNDSSS
-174 RTTKNIVLHISK
+174 NVTKNIIIHISK
-186 IQIRLTDSSTEEP
+186 IQIRLTDSLTEEP

-234 TESLCSRDNLK
+234 TESLCSQDNLK

-288 FSTEDFIGSTW
+288 FSTEDFSGATW
-299 WNTTNLRYYKT
+299 WNTTNLRYYKKM
-310 LNVSVNND
+310 NVSVNND

-324 YVMFVTTILIGMTV
+324 YVMFVATILIGMTV

-348 FGLIVEDQN
+348 FGLTVEDQN
-357 GNSLSYVLNSN
+357 GNSLSYVLNSS

-392 DRKEVYI
+392 DRQEVYI

-409 SRQGSKITK
+409 SRKGSKITK

-423 VAFADENGNYLTS
+423 VAFADENGNYLTN

-508 DGLDI
+508 DNMSI
-513 LDQDVGDWL
+513 LEQNVGDWL

-529 DTGNT
+529 DTANKVHTEGSGFN
-534 RASTSPYF
+534 RF
-542 TRLGVEYTR
+542 GVEYAR
-551 QLFPTLINLFKRLNI
+551 QLFPTLSNLMKQLNI
-566 LSDSDFIESSMLSGS
+566 LTDDDFVFSFNVSDVDVEPANYNYGYNYLWGDFG
-581 DIDVPHTSRNFQYNF
+581 DNPH
-596 FWANDWDDN
+596 
-605 SAVGSGTIGF
+605 GKGTIGILLA
-615 ESYYS
+615 STN
-620 LSASISE
+620 SASFSE
-627 PILIKVDLTPFDNLS
+627 DKLLKVTLTPYGNMTDE
-642 DAELFGKY
+642 ELFGKFAFSDMADY
-650 ALAGMEEIFGESAGY
+650 WGKNYHGFPSCA
-665 PGICSSSSVLV
+665 SVFVILHNEDGTDTKV
-676 EITYNNGRIDKIL
+676 L
-689 ADSGDYVYINK
+689 ADSGDYIYISTKVTQYEVYYSAGIASINPGD
-700 DIDSLRVYTSSGI
+700 DIIAAG
-713 GIIYRSS
+713 SS
-720 SDGTIYAFE
+720 SRMLTTHVNA
-729 NDNLQTL
+729 
-736 VSHIKI
+736 KI
-742 SYYEVPDILKGL
+742 YEVPDILSGL
-754 VNAHTKLVYYNYGTR
+754 VNAHLRLVYYNYGTQ
-769 EIGSF
+769 ELGSF
-774 SSSVS
+774 DSSVS
-779 GKDVVRSLLEV
+779 GRDVLRSLLEV

-873 EYIGNPDGKNTY
+873 EYIGNPEGKNTY

>member
-1 MLKIDNKMEELFL
+1 MLKVDNKMEELFL

-27 GELDTSLIPAV
+27 GELDTSLIPSV

-46 GNSES
+46 GNSECTT
-51 SLDISKLPYRNGMPI
+51 DISNLQYNYGTI
-66 YINNNPYDWKLENYQ
+66 IGVNNNPYSKKLKDYQ

-87 YAKYVCVTFDIYLTD
+87 YAKYACVTFDIYLTD
-102 TNPSDCI
+102 TNPSDCV
-109 YPDNGLFQIYYLN
+109 YPD
-122 KSGIQ
+122 
-127 KLTSVV
+127 KLAFVVFYKKKDGYSRGVSVV
-133 KDVTTARSKGTA
+133 TDVTTARSKGTA
-145 ITVSLKID
+145 ITVALKID
-153 VNAENVDYI
+153 VNAENGLDYI
-162 KSIYFTNNDSSS
+162 EEFNITNNDSSS
-174 RTTKNIVLHISK
+174 NVTKNIIIHISK
-186 IQIRLTDSSTEEP
+186 IQIRLTDSLTEEP

-234 TESLCSRDNLK
+234 TESLCSQDNLK

-288 FSTEDFIGSTW
+288 FSTEDFSGSTW

-324 YVMFVTTILIGMTV
+324 YVMFVATILIGMTV

-348 FGLIVEDQN
+348 FGLTVEDQN
-357 GNSLSYVLNSN
+357 GNSLSYVLNSS

-392 DRKEVYI
+392 DRQEVYI

-409 SRQGSKITK
+409 SRKGSKITK

-423 VAFADENGNYLTS
+423 VAFADENGNYLTN

-486 FKISEVKKNNTQD
+486 FKISEAKKNNTQD

-508 DGLDI
+508 DNMSI
-513 LDQDVGDWL
+513 LEQNVGDWL
-522 TKYMWIW
+522 TKYMWVW
-529 DTGNT
+529 DTANKVHTEGSGFN
-534 RASTSPYF
+534 RF
-542 TRLGVEYTR
+542 GVEYAR
-551 QLFPTLINLFKRLNI
+551 QLFPTLSNLMKQLNI
-566 LSDSDFIESSMLSGS
+566 LTDDDFVFSFNVSDVDVEPANYNYGYNYLWGDFG
-581 DIDVPHTSRNFQYNF
+581 DNPH
-596 FWANDWDDN
+596 
-605 SAVGSGTIGF
+605 GKGTIGILLA
-615 ESYYS
+615 STN
-620 LSASISE
+620 SASFSE
-627 PILIKVDLTPFDNLS
+627 DKLLKVTLTPYGNMTDE
-642 DAELFGKY
+642 ELFGKFAFSDMADY
-650 ALAGMEEIFGESAGY
+650 WGKNYHGFPSCA
-665 PGICSSSSVLV
+665 SVFVILHNEDGTDTKV
-676 EITYNNGRIDKIL
+676 L
-689 ADSGDYVYINK
+689 ADSGDYIYISTKVTQYEVYYSAGIASINPGD
-700 DIDSLRVYTSSGI
+700 DIIATGFSSKML
-713 GIIYRSS
+713 
-720 SDGTIYAFE
+720 TTHVNA
-729 NDNLQTL
+729 
-736 VSHIKI
+736 KI
-742 SYYEVPDILKGL
+742 YEVPEILKEL
-754 VNAHTKLVYYNYGTR
+754 VNAHLRLVYYNYGTQ
-769 EIGSF
+769 ELGSF
-774 SSSVS
+774 NSSVS
-779 GKDVVRSLLEV
+779 GRDVLRSLLEV

-873 EYIGNPDGKNTY
+873 EYIGNPEGKNTY

-911 LKNLFDKISNL
+911 LKNLFEKISNL

-942 VNLVTKTGGIES
+942 VNLITKTGGIES

-971 EASGDE
+971 EAEGDE

>member
-1 MLKIDNKMEELFL
+1 MLKVDNKMEELFL

-27 GELDTSLIPAV
+27 GELDTSLIPLV

-46 GNSES
+46 GNSECTT
-51 SLDISKLPYRNGMPI
+51 DISNLQYNYGTI
-66 YINNNPYDWKLENYQ
+66 IGVNNNPYSKKLKDYQ

-87 YAKYVCVTFDIYLTD
+87 YAKYACVTFDIYLTD
-102 TNPSDCI
+102 TNPSDCV
-109 YPDNGLFQIYYLN
+109 YPD
-122 KSGIQ
+122 
-127 KLTSVV
+127 KLAFVVFYKKKDGYSRGVSVV
-133 KDVTTARSKGTA
+133 TDVTTARSKGTA
-145 ITVSLKID
+145 ITVALKID
-153 VNAENVDYI
+153 VNAENGLDYI
-162 KSIYFTNNDSSS
+162 EEFNITNNDSSS
-174 RTTKNIVLHISK
+174 NVTKNIIIHISK
-186 IQIRLTDSSTEEP
+186 IQIRLTDSLTEEP

-234 TESLCSRDNLK
+234 TESLCSQDNLK

-288 FSTEDFIGSTW
+288 FSTEDFSGATW
-299 WNTTNLRYYKT
+299 WNTTNLRYYKKM
-310 LNVSVNND
+310 NVSVNND

-324 YVMFVTTILIGMTV
+324 YVMFVATILIGMTV
-338 TSGTMPPKFY
+338 KSGTMPPKFY
-348 FGLIVEDQN
+348 FGLTVEDQN
-357 GNSLSYVLNSN
+357 GNSLSYVLNSS

-378 SMYNTNDFLYGVVS
+378 SMYNTNDFLDGVVS
-392 DRKEVYI
+392 DRQEVYI

-409 SRQGSKITK
+409 SRKGSKITK

-423 VAFADENGNYLTS
+423 VAFADENGNYLTN

-508 DGLDI
+508 DNMSI
-513 LDQDVGDWL
+513 LEQNVGDWL
-522 TKYMWIW
+522 TKYMWVW
-529 DTGNT
+529 DTANKVHTEGSGFN
-534 RASTSPYF
+534 RF
-542 TRLGVEYTR
+542 GVEYAR
-551 QLFPTLINLFKRLNI
+551 QLFPTLSNLMKQLNI
-566 LSDSDFIESSMLSGS
+566 LTDDDFVFSFNVSDVDVEPANYNYGYNYLWGDFG
-581 DIDVPHTSRNFQYNF
+581 DNPH
-596 FWANDWDDN
+596 
-605 SAVGSGTIGF
+605 GKGTIGILLA
-615 ESYYS
+615 STN
-620 LSASISE
+620 SASFSE
-627 PILIKVDLTPFDNLS
+627 DKLLKVTLTPYGNMTDE
-642 DAELFGKY
+642 ELFGKFAFSDMADY
-650 ALAGMEEIFGESAGY
+650 WGKNYHGFPSCA
-665 PGICSSSSVLV
+665 SVFVILHNEDGTDTKV
-676 EITYNNGRIDKIL
+676 L
-689 ADSGDYVYINK
+689 ADSGDYIYISTKVTQYEVYYSAGIASINPGG
-700 DIDSLRVYTSSGI
+700 DIIAVGFSNKMLTTHVN
-713 GIIYRSS
+713 
-720 SDGTIYAFE
+720 A
-729 NDNLQTL
+729 
-736 VSHIKI
+736 KI
-742 SYYEVPDILKGL
+742 YEVPEILKEL
-754 VNAHTKLVYYNYGTR
+754 VNAHLRLVYYNYGTQ
-769 EIGSF
+769 ELGSF
-774 SSSVS
+774 NSSVS
-779 GKDVVRSLLEV
+779 GRDVLRSLLEV

-971 EASGDE
+971 EAEGDE

>member
-1 MLKIDNKMEELFL
+1 MLKVDNKMEELFL

-27 GELDTSLIPAV
+27 GELDTSLIPSV

-46 GNSES
+46 GNSECTT
-51 SLDISKLPYRNGMPI
+51 DISNLQYNYGTI
-66 YINNNPYDWKLENYQ
+66 IGVNNNPYSKKLKDYQ

-87 YAKYVCVTFDIYLTD
+87 YAKYACVTFDIYLTD
-102 TNPSDCI
+102 TNPSDCV
-109 YPDNGLFQIYYLN
+109 YPD
-122 KSGIQ
+122 
-127 KLTSVV
+127 KLAFVVFYKKKDGYSRGVSVV
-133 KDVTTARSKGTA
+133 TDVTTARSKGTA
-145 ITVSLKID
+145 ITVALKID
-153 VNAENVDYI
+153 VNAENGLDYI
-162 KSIYFTNNDSSS
+162 EEFNITNNDSSS
-174 RTTKNIVLHISK
+174 NVTKNIIIHISK
-186 IQIRLTDSSTEEP
+186 IQIRLTDSLTEEP

-234 TESLCSRDNLK
+234 TESLCSQDNLK

-288 FSTEDFIGSTW
+288 FSTEDFSGATW
-299 WNTTNLRYYKT
+299 WNTTNLRYYKKM
-310 LNVSVNND
+310 NVSVNND

-324 YVMFVTTILIGMTV
+324 YVMFVATILIGMTV
-338 TSGTMPPKFY
+338 KSGTMPPKFY
-348 FGLIVEDQN
+348 FGLTVEDQN
-357 GNSLSYVLNSN
+357 GNSLSYVLNSS

-378 SMYNTNDFLYGVVS
+378 SMYNTNDFLDGVVS
-392 DRKEVYI
+392 DRQEVYI

-423 VAFADENGNYLTS
+423 VAFADENGNYLTN

-508 DGLDI
+508 DNMSI
-513 LDQDVGDWL
+513 LEQNVGDWL
-522 TKYMWIW
+522 TKYMWVW
-529 DTGNT
+529 DTANKVHTEGSGFN
-534 RASTSPYF
+534 RF
-542 TRLGVEYTR
+542 GVEYAR
-551 QLFPTLINLFKRLNI
+551 QLFPTLSNLMKQLNI
-566 LSDSDFIESSMLSGS
+566 LTDDDFVFSFNVSDVDVEPANYNYGYNYLWGDFG
-581 DIDVPHTSRNFQYNF
+581 DNPH
-596 FWANDWDDN
+596 
-605 SAVGSGTIGF
+605 GKGTIGILLA
-615 ESYYS
+615 STN
-620 LSASISE
+620 SASFSE
-627 PILIKVDLTPFDNLS
+627 DKLLKVTLTPYGNMTDE
-642 DAELFGKY
+642 ELFGKFAFSDMADY
-650 ALAGMEEIFGESAGY
+650 WGKNYHGFPSCA
-665 PGICSSSSVLV
+665 SVFVILHNEDGTDTKV
-676 EITYNNGRIDKIL
+676 L
-689 ADSGDYVYINK
+689 ADSGDYIYISTKVTQYEVYYSAGIASINPGD
-700 DIDSLRVYTSSGI
+700 DIIAAG
-713 GIIYRSS
+713 SS
-720 SDGTIYAFE
+720 SRMLTTHVNA
-729 NDNLQTL
+729 
-736 VSHIKI
+736 KI
-742 SYYEVPDILKGL
+742 YEVPEILKEL
-754 VNAHTKLVYYNYGTR
+754 VNAHLRLVYYNYGTQ
-769 EIGSF
+769 ELGSF
-774 SSSVS
+774 NSSVS
-779 GKDVVRSLLEV
+779 GRDVLRSLLEV

-864 KNGESICSY
+864 KDGESICSY
-873 EYIGNPDGKNTY
+873 EYIGNPEGKNTY

-942 VNLVTKTGGIES
+942 VNLITKTGGIES

>member
-1 MLKIDNKMEELFL
+1 MLKVDNKMEELFL

-27 GELDTSLIPAV
+27 GELDTSLIPSV

-46 GNSES
+46 GNSECTT
-51 SLDISKLPYRNGMPI
+51 DISNLQYNYGTI
-66 YINNNPYDWKLENYQ
+66 IGVNNNPYSKKLKDYQ

-87 YAKYVCVTFDIYLTD
+87 YAKYACVTFDIYLTD
-102 TNPSDCI
+102 TNPSDCV
-109 YPDNGLFQIYYLN
+109 YPD
-122 KSGIQ
+122 
-127 KLTSVV
+127 KLAFVVFYKKKDGYSRGVSVV
-133 KDVTTARSKGTA
+133 TDVTTARSKGTA
-145 ITVSLKID
+145 ITVALKID
-153 VNAENVDYI
+153 VNAENGLDYI
-162 KSIYFTNNDSSS
+162 EEFNITNNDSSS
-174 RTTKNIVLHISK
+174 NVTKNIIIHISK
-186 IQIRLTDSSTEEP
+186 IQIRLTDSLTEEP

-234 TESLCSRDNLK
+234 TESLCSQDNLK

-288 FSTEDFIGSTW
+288 FSTEDFSGATW
-299 WNTTNLRYYKT
+299 WNTTNLRYYKKM
-310 LNVSVNND
+310 NVSVNND

-324 YVMFVTTILIGMTV
+324 YVMFVATILIGMTV
-338 TSGTMPPKFY
+338 KSGTMPPKFY
-348 FGLIVEDQN
+348 FGLTVEDQN
-357 GNSLSYVLNSN
+357 GNSLSYVLNSS

-378 SMYNTNDFLYGVVS
+378 SMYNTNDFLDGVVS
-392 DRKEVYI
+392 DRQEVYI

-423 VAFADENGNYLTS
+423 VAFADENGNYLTN

-508 DGLDI
+508 DNMSI
-513 LDQDVGDWL
+513 LEQNVGDWL
-522 TKYMWIW
+522 TKYMWVW
-529 DTGNT
+529 DTANKVHTEGSGFN
-534 RASTSPYF
+534 RF
-542 TRLGVEYTR
+542 GVEYAR
-551 QLFPTLINLFKRLNI
+551 QLFPTLSNLMKQLNI
-566 LSDSDFIESSMLSGS
+566 LTDDDFVFSFNVSDVDVEPANYNYGYNYLWGDFG
-581 DIDVPHTSRNFQYNF
+581 DNPH
-596 FWANDWDDN
+596 
-605 SAVGSGTIGF
+605 GKGTIGILLA
-615 ESYYS
+615 STN
-620 LSASISE
+620 SASFSE
-627 PILIKVDLTPFDNLS
+627 DKLLKVTLTPYGNMTDE
-642 DAELFGKY
+642 ELFGKFAFSDMADY
-650 ALAGMEEIFGESAGY
+650 WGKNYHGFPSCA
-665 PGICSSSSVLV
+665 SVFVILHNEDGTDTKV
-676 EITYNNGRIDKIL
+676 L
-689 ADSGDYVYINK
+689 ADSGDYIYISTKVTQYEVYYSAGIASINPGG
-700 DIDSLRVYTSSGI
+700 DIIAVGFSSKMLTTHVNVGI
-713 GIIYRSS
+713 
-720 SDGTIYAFE
+720 
-729 NDNLQTL
+729 
-736 VSHIKI
+736 
-742 SYYEVPDILKGL
+742 YEVPSILKGL
-754 VNAHTKLVYYNYGTR
+754 VNAHLRLVYYNYGTQ
-769 EIGSF
+769 ELGSF
-774 SSSVS
+774 NSSVS
-779 GKDVVRSLLEV
+779 GRDVLRSLLEV

-942 VNLVTKTGGIES
+942 VNLITKTGGIES

>member
-1 MLKIDNKMEELFL
+1 MLKVDNKMEELFL

-27 GELDTSLIPAV
+27 GELDTSLIPSV

-46 GNSES
+46 GNSECTT
-51 SLDISKLPYRNGMPI
+51 DISNLQYNYGTI
-66 YINNNPYDWKLENYQ
+66 IGVNNNPYSKKLKDYQ

-87 YAKYVCVTFDIYLTD
+87 YAKYACVTFDIYLTD
-102 TNPSDCI
+102 TNPSDCV
-109 YPDNGLFQIYYLN
+109 YPD
-122 KSGIQ
+122 
-127 KLTSVV
+127 KLAFVVFYKKKDGYSRGVSVV
-133 KDVTTARSKGTA
+133 TDVTTARSKGTT
-145 ITVSLKID
+145 ITVALKID
-153 VNAENVDYI
+153 VNAENGLDYI
-162 KSIYFTNNDSSS
+162 EEFNITNNDSSS
-174 RTTKNIVLHISK
+174 NVTKNIIIHISK
-186 IQIRLTDSSTEEP
+186 IQIRLTDSLTEEP

-234 TESLCSRDNLK
+234 TESLCSQDNLK

-288 FSTEDFIGSTW
+288 FSTEDFSGATW
-299 WNTTNLRYYKT
+299 WNTTNLRYYKKM
-310 LNVSVNND
+310 NVSVNND

-324 YVMFVTTILIGMTV
+324 YVMFVATILIGMTV
-338 TSGTMPPKFY
+338 KSGTMPPKFY
-348 FGLIVEDQN
+348 FGLTVEDQN
-357 GNSLSYVLNSN
+357 GNSLSYVLNSS

-378 SMYNTNDFLYGVVS
+378 SMYNTNDFLDGVVS
-392 DRKEVYI
+392 DRQEVYI

-423 VAFADENGNYLTS
+423 VAFADENGNYLTN

-508 DGLDI
+508 DNMSI
-513 LDQDVGDWL
+513 LEQNVGDWL

-529 DTGNT
+529 DTANKVHTEGSGFN
-534 RASTSPYF
+534 RF
-542 TRLGVEYTR
+542 GVEYAR
-551 QLFPTLINLFKRLNI
+551 QLFPTLSNLMKQLNI
-566 LSDSDFIESSMLSGS
+566 LTDDDFVFSFNVSDVDVEPANYNYGYNYLWGDFG
-581 DIDVPHTSRNFQYNF
+581 DNPH
-596 FWANDWDDN
+596 
-605 SAVGSGTIGF
+605 GKGTIGILLA
-615 ESYYS
+615 STN
-620 LSASISE
+620 SASFSE
-627 PILIKVDLTPFDNLS
+627 DKLLKVTLTPYGNMTDE
-642 DAELFGKY
+642 ELFGKFAFSDMADY
-650 ALAGMEEIFGESAGY
+650 WGKNYHGFPSCA
-665 PGICSSSSVLV
+665 SVFVILHNEDGTDTKV
-676 EITYNNGRIDKIL
+676 L
-689 ADSGDYVYINK
+689 ADSGDYIYISTKVTQYEVYYSAGIASINPGD
-700 DIDSLRVYTSSGI
+700 DIIAVGFSNKMLTTHVN
-713 GIIYRSS
+713 
-720 SDGTIYAFE
+720 A
-729 NDNLQTL
+729 
-736 VSHIKI
+736 KI
-742 SYYEVPDILKGL
+742 YEVPEILKEL
-754 VNAHTKLVYYNYGTR
+754 VNAHLRLVYYNYGTQ
-769 EIGSF
+769 ELGSF
-774 SSSVS
+774 NSSVS
-779 GKDVVRSLLEV
+779 GRDVLRSLLEV

-828 GMNGPLLSMNRYI
+828 GMNGPLLSMSRYI

>member
-1 MLKIDNKMEELFL
+1 M
-14 SDSVPKNLTIDVE
+14 
-27 GELDTSLIPAV
+27 
-38 NFYTGDIY
+38 
-46 GNSES
+46 
-51 SLDISKLPYRNGMPI
+51 
-66 YINNNPYDWKLENYQ
+66 
-81 NKNYYS
+81 
-87 YAKYVCVTFDIYLTD
+87 
-102 TNPSDCI
+102 
-109 YPDNGLFQIYYLN
+109 
-122 KSGIQ
+122 
-127 KLTSVV
+127 
-133 KDVTTARSKGTA
+133 
-145 ITVSLKID
+145 
-153 VNAENVDYI
+153 
-162 KSIYFTNNDSSS
+162 
-174 RTTKNIVLHISK
+174 
-186 IQIRLTDSSTEEP
+186 
-199 SYVKSVSAN
+199 
-208 GIDIDS
+208 
-214 YISGDF
+214 
-220 SITNSN
+220 
-226 LIQESFSL
+226 
-234 TESLCSRDNLK
+234 K

-288 FSTEDFIGSTW
+288 FSTEDFSGATW

-324 YVMFVTTILIGMTV
+324 YVMFVATILIGMTV
-338 TSGTMPPKFY
+338 KSGTMPPKFY
-348 FGLIVEDQN
+348 FGLTVEDQN
-357 GNSLSYVLNSN
+357 GNSLSYVLNSS

-378 SMYNTNDFLYGVVS
+378 SMYNTNDFLDGVVS
-392 DRKEVYI
+392 DRQEVYI

-423 VAFADENGNYLTS
+423 VAFADENGNYLTN

-508 DGLDI
+508 DNMSI
-513 LDQDVGDWL
+513 LEQNVGDWL

-529 DTGNT
+529 DTANKVHTEGSGFN
-534 RASTSPYF
+534 RF
-542 TRLGVEYTR
+542 GVEYAR
-551 QLFPTLINLFKRLNI
+551 QLFPTLSNLMKQLNI
-566 LSDSDFIESSMLSGS
+566 LTDDDFVFSFNVSDVDVEPANYNYGYNYLWGDFG
-581 DIDVPHTSRNFQYNF
+581 DNPH
-596 FWANDWDDN
+596 
-605 SAVGSGTIGF
+605 GKGTIGILLA
-615 ESYYS
+615 STN
-620 LSASISE
+620 SASFSE
-627 PILIKVDLTPFDNLS
+627 DKLLKVTLTPYGNMTDE
-642 DAELFGKY
+642 ELFGKFAFSDMADY
-650 ALAGMEEIFGESAGY
+650 WGKNYHGFPSCA
-665 PGICSSSSVLV
+665 SVFVILHN
-676 EITYNNGRIDKIL
+676 EDGTDTKIL
-689 ADSGDYVYINK
+689 ADSGDYIYISTKVTQYEVYYSAGIASINPNPSG
-700 DIDSLRVYTSSGI
+700 DIMASGFSN
-713 GIIYRSS
+713 RML
-720 SDGTIYAFE
+720 TTHVNA
-729 NDNLQTL
+729 
-736 VSHIKI
+736 KI
-742 SYYEVPDILKGL
+742 YEVPDILSEL
-754 VNAHTKLVYYNYGTR
+754 VNAHLRLVYYNYGTQ
-769 EIGSF
+769 ELGSF

-779 GKDVVRSLLEV
+779 GRDVLRSLLEV

-942 VNLVTKTGGIES
+942 VNLITKTGGIES

-971 EASGDE
+971 EAEGDE

>member
-1 MLKIDNKMEELFL
+1 MLKVDNKMEELFL

-27 GELDTSLIPAV
+27 GELDTSLIPLV

-46 GNSES
+46 GNSECTI
-51 SLDISKLPYRNGMPI
+51 DISNLPYRNGSPI
-66 YINNNPYDWKLENYQ
+66 YINNNPYNWKLENYQ

-102 TNPSDCI
+102 TNSSDCI

-133 KDVTTARSKGTA
+133 KDVTTAKSKGTA

-199 SYVKSVSAN
+199 SYVKSVSVDSV
-208 GIDIDS
+208 DIDG
-214 YISGDF
+214 YINGDF

-234 TESLCSRDNLK
+234 TESLCSQDNLK

-288 FSTEDFIGSTW
+288 FSTEDFSGATW
-299 WNTTNLRYYKT
+299 WNTTNLRYYKKM
-310 LNVSVNND
+310 NVSVNND

-324 YVMFVTTILIGMTV
+324 YVMFVATILIGMTV

-348 FGLIVEDQN
+348 FGLVVEDQN
-357 GNSLSYVLNSN
+357 GNSLSYVLNSS

-378 SMYNTNDFLYGVVS
+378 SMYNTNDFLDGVVS
-392 DRKEVYI
+392 DRQEVYI

-474 IPELMKGIPLGV
+474 IPEMMKGIPLGV
-486 FKISEVKKNNTQD
+486 FKVSEVKKNNTQD

-508 DGLDI
+508 DNMSI
-513 LDQDVGDWL
+513 LEQNVGDWL

-529 DTGNT
+529 DTANKVHTGGSGFN
-534 RASTSPYF
+534 RF
-542 TRLGVEYTR
+542 GVEYAR
-551 QLFPTLINLFKRLNI
+551 QLFPTLSNLMKQLNI
-566 LSDSDFIESSMLSGS
+566 LTDDDFTFSFNTGDVDVEPANYNYGYNYLWGDFGDSPNGK
-581 DIDVPHTSRNFQYNF
+581 
-596 FWANDWDDN
+596 
-605 SAVGSGTIGF
+605 GTIGILLAF
-615 ESYYS
+615 TG
-620 LSASISE
+620 SASFSE
-627 PILIKVDLTPFDNLS
+627 DKLLKVTLTPYGNMTDE
-642 DAELFGKY
+642 ELFGKFAY
-650 ALAGMEEIFGESAGY
+650 SDMADYWGKNYHGFPSCA
-665 PGICSSSSVLV
+665 SVFVILHN
-676 EITYNNGRIDKIL
+676 EDGTDTKIL
-689 ADSGDYVYINK
+689 ADSGDYIYINTK
-700 DIDSLRVYTSSGI
+700 VTGYDVYYSAGIAAINPSGDIIATGSSNKMLTTHVNAG
-713 GIIYRSS
+713 
-720 SDGTIYAFE
+720 F
-729 NDNLQTL
+729 
-736 VSHIKI
+736 
-742 SYYEVPDILKGL
+742 YEVPEILKGL
-754 VNAHTKLVYYNYGTR
+754 VNAHLRLVYYNYGTQ
-769 EIGSF
+769 ELGSF
-774 SSSVS
+774 DSSIS
-779 GKDVVRSLLEV
+779 GRDVLRSLLEV

-828 GMNGPLLSMNRYI
+828 GMNGPLLSMSRYI

-971 EASGDE
+971 EAEGDE

>member
-1 MLKIDNKMEELFL
+1 MLKVDNKMEELFL

-27 GELDTSLIPAV
+27 GELDTGLIPSV

-46 GNSES
+46 GNSECTT
-51 SLDISKLPYRNGMPI
+51 DISNLQYNYGTI
-66 YINNNPYDWKLENYQ
+66 IGVNNNPYSKKLKDYQ

-87 YAKYVCVTFDIYLTD
+87 YAKYACVTFDIYLTD
-102 TNPSDCI
+102 TNSSDCV
-109 YPDNGLFQIYYLN
+109 YPD
-122 KSGIQ
+122 
-127 KLTSVV
+127 KLAFVVFYKKKDGYSRGVSVV
-133 KDVTTARSKGTA
+133 TDVTTARSKGTA
-145 ITVSLKID
+145 ITVALKID
-153 VNAENVDYI
+153 VNAENGLDYI
-162 KSIYFTNNDSSS
+162 EEFNITNNDSSS
-174 RTTKNIVLHISK
+174 NVTKNIIIHISK
-186 IQIRLTDSSTEEP
+186 IQIRLTDSLTEEP

-234 TESLCSRDNLK
+234 TESLCSQDNLK

-288 FSTEDFIGSTW
+288 FSTEDFSGSTW

-324 YVMFVTTILIGMTV
+324 YVMFVATILIGMTV
-338 TSGTMPPKFY
+338 KSGTMPPKFY
-348 FGLIVEDQN
+348 FGLTVEDQN
-357 GNSLSYVLNSN
+357 GNSLSYVLNSS

-378 SMYNTNDFLYGVVS
+378 SMYNTNDFLDGVVS
-392 DRKEVYI
+392 DRQEVYI

-423 VAFADENGNYLTS
+423 VAFADENGNYLTN

-486 FKISEVKKNNTQD
+486 FKISEAKKNNTQD

-508 DGLDI
+508 DNMSI
-513 LDQDVGDWL
+513 LEQNVGDWL

-529 DTGNT
+529 DTANKVHTEGSGFN
-534 RASTSPYF
+534 RF
-542 TRLGVEYTR
+542 GVEYAR
-551 QLFPTLINLFKRLNI
+551 QLFPTLSNLMKQLNI
-566 LSDSDFIESSMLSGS
+566 LTDDDFVFSFNVSDVDVEPANYNYGYNYLWGDFG
-581 DIDVPHTSRNFQYNF
+581 DNPH
-596 FWANDWDDN
+596 
-605 SAVGSGTIGF
+605 GKGTIGILLA
-615 ESYYS
+615 STN
-620 LSASISE
+620 SASFSE
-627 PILIKVDLTPFDNLS
+627 DKLLKVTLTPYGNMTDE
-642 DAELFGKY
+642 ELFGKFAFSDMADY
-650 ALAGMEEIFGESAGY
+650 WGKNYHGFPSCA
-665 PGICSSSSVLV
+665 SVFVILHNEDGTDTKV
-676 EITYNNGRIDKIL
+676 L
-689 ADSGDYVYINK
+689 ADSGDYIYISTKVTQYEVYYSAGIASINPGD
-700 DIDSLRVYTSSGI
+700 DIIAAG
-713 GIIYRSS
+713 SS
-720 SDGTIYAFE
+720 SRMLTTHVNA
-729 NDNLQTL
+729 
-736 VSHIKI
+736 KI
-742 SYYEVPDILKGL
+742 YEVPDILSGL
-754 VNAHTKLVYYNYGTR
+754 VNAHLRLVYYNYGTQ
-769 EIGSF
+769 ELGSF
-774 SSSVS
+774 DSSIS
-779 GKDVVRSLLEV
+779 GRDVLRSLLEV

-873 EYIGNPDGKNTY
+873 EYIGNPEGKNTY

>member
-1 MLKIDNKMEELFL
+1 MLKVDNKMEELFL

-27 GELDTSLIPAV
+27 GELDTSLIPSV

-46 GNSES
+46 GNSECTT
-51 SLDISKLPYRNGMPI
+51 DISNLQYNYGTI
-66 YINNNPYDWKLENYQ
+66 IGVNNNPYSKKLKDYQ

-87 YAKYVCVTFDIYLTD
+87 YAKYACVTFDIYLTD
-102 TNPSDCI
+102 TNPSDCV
-109 YPDNGLFQIYYLN
+109 YPD
-122 KSGIQ
+122 
-127 KLTSVV
+127 KLAFVVFYKKKDGYSRGVSVV
-133 KDVTTARSKGTA
+133 TDVTTARSKGTA
-145 ITVSLKID
+145 ITVALKID
-153 VNAENVDYI
+153 VNAENGLDYI
-162 KSIYFTNNDSSS
+162 EEFNITNNDSSS
-174 RTTKNIVLHISK
+174 NVTKNIIIHISK
-186 IQIRLTDSSTEEP
+186 IQIRLTDSLTEEP

-234 TESLCSRDNLK
+234 TESLCSQDNLK

-288 FSTEDFIGSTW
+288 FSTEDFSGATW
-299 WNTTNLRYYKT
+299 WNTTNLRYYKKM
-310 LNVSVNND
+310 NVSVNND

-324 YVMFVTTILIGMTV
+324 YVMFVATILIGMTV
-338 TSGTMPPKFY
+338 KSGTMPPKFY
-348 FGLIVEDQN
+348 FGLTVEDQN
-357 GNSLSYVLNSN
+357 GNSLSYVLNSS

-392 DRKEVYI
+392 DRQEVYI

-409 SRQGSKITK
+409 SRKGSKITK

-423 VAFADENGNYLTS
+423 VAFADENGNYLTN

-508 DGLDI
+508 DNMSI
-513 LDQDVGDWL
+513 LEQNVGDWL

-529 DTGNT
+529 DTANKVHTEGSSFN
-534 RASTSPYF
+534 RFGA
-542 TRLGVEYTR
+542 EYAR
-551 QLFPTLINLFKRLNI
+551 QLFPTLSNLMKQLNI
-566 LSDSDFIESSMLSGS
+566 LTDDDFVFSFNVSDVDVEPANYNYGYNYLWGDFG
-581 DIDVPHTSRNFQYNF
+581 DNPH
-596 FWANDWDDN
+596 
-605 SAVGSGTIGF
+605 GKGTIGILLA
-615 ESYYS
+615 STN
-620 LSASISE
+620 SASFSE
-627 PILIKVDLTPFDNLS
+627 DKLLKVTLTPYGNMTDE
-642 DAELFGKY
+642 ELFGKFAY
-650 ALAGMEEIFGESAGY
+650 SDMADYWGKNYHGFPSCA
-665 PGICSSSSVLV
+665 SVFVILHN
-676 EITYNNGRIDKIL
+676 EDGTDTKIL
-689 ADSGDYVYINK
+689 ADSGDYIYISTKVTQYEVYYSAGIASINPGD
-700 DIDSLRVYTSSGI
+700 DIIAAG
-713 GIIYRSS
+713 SS
-720 SDGTIYAFE
+720 SRMLTTHVNA
-729 NDNLQTL
+729 
-736 VSHIKI
+736 KI
-742 SYYEVPDILKGL
+742 YEVPDILSGL
-754 VNAHTKLVYYNYGTR
+754 VNAHLRLVYYNYGTQ
-769 EIGSF
+769 ELGSF
-774 SSSVS
+774 DSSIS
-779 GKDVVRSLLEV
+779 GRDVLRSLLEV

-873 EYIGNPDGKNTY
+873 EYIGNPEGKNTY

>member
-1 MLKIDNKMEELFL
+1 MLKVDNKMEELFL

-27 GELDTSLIPAV
+27 GELDTSLIPSV

-199 SYVKSVSAN
+199 SYVKSVSVDSV
-208 GIDIDS
+208 DIDG
-214 YISGDF
+214 YINGDF

-234 TESLCSRDNLK
+234 TESLCSQDNLK

-288 FSTEDFIGSTW
+288 FSTEDFSGSTW

-348 FGLIVEDQN
+348 FGLTVEDQN
-357 GNSLSYVLNSN
+357 GNSLSYVLNSS

-392 DRKEVYI
+392 DRQEVYI

-450 ALYFVDSINSPV
+450 ALYFVESINSPV

-508 DGLDI
+508 DNMSI
-513 LDQDVGDWL
+513 LEQNVGDWL

-529 DTGNT
+529 DTANKVHTEGSGFN
-534 RASTSPYF
+534 RF
-542 TRLGVEYTR
+542 GVEYAR
-551 QLFPTLINLFKRLNI
+551 QLFPTLSNLMKQLNI
-566 LSDSDFIESSMLSGS
+566 LTDDDFTFSFNTG
-581 DIDVPHTSRNFQYNF
+581 DVDVEPANYNYGYNYLWGDFGDNPH
-596 FWANDWDDN
+596 
-605 SAVGSGTIGF
+605 GKGTIGILWAF
-615 ESYYS
+615 TG
-620 LSASISE
+620 SASFSE
-627 PILIKVDLTPFDNLS
+627 DKLLKVTLTPYGNMTDE
-642 DAELFGKY
+642 ELFGRFAYNDMADYWGKNY
-650 ALAGMEEIFGESAGY
+650 HGFPSCA
-665 PGICSSSSVLV
+665 SVFVILHNEDGTDTKV
-676 EITYNNGRIDKIL
+676 L
-689 ADSGDYVYINK
+689 ADSGDYIYISTKVTQYEVYYSAGIASINPGS
-700 DIDSLRVYTSSGI
+700 DIMAAGFSNRMLTTHVN
-713 GIIYRSS
+713 
-720 SDGTIYAFE
+720 A
-729 NDNLQTL
+729 
-736 VSHIKI
+736 KI
-742 SYYEVPDILKGL
+742 YEVPEILKGL
-754 VNAHTKLVYYNYGTR
+754 VNAHLRLVYYNYGTQ
-769 EIGSF
+769 ELGSF
-774 SSSVS
+774 NSSVS
-779 GKDVVRSLLEV
+779 GRDVLRSLLEV

-828 GMNGPLLSMNRYI
+828 GMNGPLLSMSRYI
-841 SMECDDYVVEN
+841 SMECADYVVEN

-971 EASGDE
+971 EAEGDE